1 MDLAHYG
8 VKRKSGRY
16 PWGSG
21 KDPHQHSGDL
31 LSTIKDLK
39 AKGLS
44 ETEIAKG
51 LGMTTTQ
58 LRAQKSIAKNEK
70 RKADVAMVAR
80 LKEKGMSNTAI
91 GRRMGINESS
101 VRALLDPTLKER
113 AGSTEALA
121 KELKKQVGKDGL
133 LDVGLGVE
141 VNMGVTSTKMKTA
154 TAMLEAEGYHVHK
167 VKVTQQT
174 TGKQTEM
181 KVLVPPGMDYK
192 TVLAKRGEIKAP
204 GVNVEDRG
212 RTVYGIEKPAPVSSK
227 RLKVRYGPE
236 GGTDMDGVIEL
247 RRNVKDLSLG
257 GSNYA
262 QVRISVDGTHYLKGM
277 AMYSDDLPKGYDI
290 RFNTNKKPTG
300 NKLDA
305 LKPMKDDPANPFGA
319 VIRKQMHYT
328 DSNGRKKL
336 SSINIVNDE
345 GTWGD
350 WSKTLSSQ
358 FLSKQPVSLAKQQLK
373 AARDKRKAELE
384 EIMSLT
390 NPAVKKKLL
399 QSFADSV
406 DSDAVDLK
414 AASLPRQASQVIL
427 PVPKMKPTEVY
438 APNFKHGEKVVLVRH
453 PHGGRFEIPE
463 LTVNNKNPH
472 ARKSIGTKVKD
483 AIGIHPKVAERL
495 SGADF
500 DGDSVLV
507 IPNNSGK
514 VKTAPALKGLKDFDP
529 KVMYPKY
536 EGMTPMTKKR
546 TQLEMGKISNLI
558 TDMTIAGA
566 NQSEIAR
573 AVRHSM
579 VVIDAEKHK
588 LNYKQSEIDN
598 GIDALKKKYQGS
610 STGGAAS
617 LISRAGSTAYLP
629 ERKPRS
635 ASKGGPI
642 DKKTGRKVWEETGRT
657 FNKPIFDKND
667 PEKIVGWKTE
677 RSITKSSKLA
687 ETNDAFS
694 LVSKNGSTIE
704 TVYANHSN
712 ELKAMANEARKAT
725 LAIPSV
731 RKNPQ
736 AAKTYAPEVKSLK
749 AKVNEALRNKPRER
763 QAQVLADAV
772 VRAKKQADP
781 TLAKDK
787 ERMSKV
793 RRQALAEA
801 RSRTGAGKKPFSITP
816 EEWRAIQEGAISQA
830 ALNKVLELADES
842 VVRELATPRSQPKV
856 SSSMVS
862 RAKAMSSRGKT
873 AAEIAEALG
882 ISTTS
887 VHRALEEG

>member
-70 RKADVAMVAR
+70 RKADAAMVAR

-121 KELKKQVGKDGL
+121 KELKKSVGKDGL
-133 LDVGLGVE
+133 VDVGLGVE
-141 VNMGVTSTKMKTA
+141 TNLGVTGTKLKTA

-192 TVLAKRGEIKAP
+192 TVLARRGEIKAP

-212 RTVYGIEKPAPVSSK
+212 RTVYGIEKPTAISSK

-247 RRNVKDLSLG
+247 RRGVKDLSLG

-262 QVRISVDGTHYLKGM
+262 QVRISIDGTHFLKGM
-277 AMYSDDLPKGYDI
+277 AMYSDDIPKGYDI
-290 RFNTNKKPTG
+290 RFNTNKKKTD

-319 VIRKQMHYT
+319 VIRKQMHYE
-328 DSNGRKKL
+328 SGGKKKL
-336 SSINIVNDE
+336 SGINIVNDE

-358 FLSKQPVSLAKQQLK
+358 FLSKQPVSLAKQQLQK
-373 AARDKRKAELE
+373 VRDKRKAEFE
-384 EIMSLT
+384 EIMALT

-399 QSFADSV
+399 QSFADSC

-463 LTVNNKNPH
+463 LTVNNKDPH
-472 ARKSIGTKVKD
+472 ARRSIGSKVKD

-500 DGDSVLV
+500 DGDSVLC

-514 VKTAPALKGLKDFDP
+514 VKTSPSLKGLKDFDP
-529 KVMYPKY
+529 KAMYPKY
-536 EGMTPMTKKR
+536 KGMTLMSKER

-566 NQSEIAR
+566 TQSEIAR

-579 VVIDAEKHK
+579 VVIDAHKHE

-598 GIDALKKKYQGS
+598 GIGALKKKYQGGT
-610 STGGAAS
+610 TGGAAS

-629 ERKPRS
+629 ERKARS

-657 FNKPIFDKND
+657 YKKPIFDKND
-667 PEKIVGWKTE
+667 PTKVVEWKTE

-687 ETNDAFS
+687 ETHDAFS

-712 ELKAMANEARKAT
+712 SLKAMANEARKAT
-725 LAIPSV
+725 LKIPSV

-736 AAKTYAPEVKSLK
+736 AAKAYAPEVKSLK
-749 AKVNEALRNKPRER
+749 AKINEGLRNKPRER

-781 TLAKDK
+781 SLAKDK

-801 RSRTGAGKKPFSITP
+801 RARTGAGKKPFLLTP
-816 EEWRAIQEGAISQA
+816 KEWRAIQEGAISQA
-830 ALNKVLELADES
+830 MLNKVLEMADETN
-842 VVRELATPRSQPKV
+842 VRELATPRSTPKI
-856 SSSMVS
+856 SSSMIS

>member
-70 RKADVAMVAR
+70 RKADAAMVAR

-121 KELKKQVGKDGL
+121 KELKKSVGKDGL
-133 LDVGLGVE
+133 VDVGLGVE
-141 VNMGVTSTKMKTA
+141 TNLGVTGTKLKTA

-192 TVLAKRGEIKAP
+192 TVLARRGEIKAP

-212 RTVYGIEKPAPVSSK
+212 RTVYGIEKPTAISSK

-247 RRNVKDLSLG
+247 RRGVKDLSLG

-262 QVRISVDGTHYLKGM
+262 QVRISIDGTHFLKGM
-277 AMYSDDLPKGYDI
+277 AMYSDDIPKGYDI
-290 RFNTNKKPTG
+290 RFNTNKKKTD

-319 VIRKQMHYT
+319 VIRKQMHYE
-328 DSNGRKKL
+328 SGGKKKL
-336 SSINIVNDE
+336 SGINIVNDE

-358 FLSKQPVSLAKQQLK
+358 FLSKQPVSLAKQQLQK
-373 AARDKRKAELE
+373 VRDKRKAEFE
-384 EIMSLT
+384 EIMALT

-399 QSFADSV
+399 QSFADSC

-463 LTVNNKNPH
+463 LTVNNKDPH
-472 ARKSIGTKVKD
+472 ARRSIGSKVKD

-500 DGDSVLV
+500 DGDSVLC

-514 VKTAPALKGLKDFDP
+514 VKTSPALKGLKDFDP
-529 KVMYPKY
+529 KASYPKY
-536 EGMTPMTKKR
+536 KGMIPMSKER

-566 NQSEIAR
+566 TQSEIAR

-579 VVIDAEKHK
+579 VVIDAHKHE

-598 GIDALKKKYQGS
+598 GIGALKKKYQGGT
-610 STGGAAS
+610 TGGAAS

-629 ERKPRS
+629 ERKARS

-657 FNKPIFDKND
+657 YKKPVFDKND
-667 PEKIVGWKTE
+667 PTKVVEWKTE

-687 ETNDAFS
+687 ETHDAFS

-712 ELKAMANEARKAT
+712 SLKAMANEARKAT
-725 LAIPSV
+725 LKIPSV

-736 AAKTYAPEVKSLK
+736 AAKTYAHEVKALK
-749 AKVNEALRNKPRER
+749 AKINEGLRNKPRER

-781 TLAKDK
+781 SLAKDK

-801 RSRTGAGKKPFSITP
+801 RARTGAGKKPFLITP
-816 EEWRAIQEGAISQA
+816 KEWRAIQEGAISQA
-830 ALNKVLELADES
+830 MLNKVLEMADETN
-842 VVRELATPRSQPKV
+842 VRELATPRSTPKI
-856 SSSMVS
+856 SSSMIS

>member
-8 VKRKSGRY
+8 VKRRSGRY

-21 KDPHQHSGDL
+21 QDPHQHSGDL

-167 VKVTQQT
+167 VKVQQQT
-174 TGKQTEM
+174 TGKFTEM

-204 GVNVEDRG
+204 GVNIEDRG
-212 RTVYGIEKPAPVSSK
+212 RTVYGIEKPTAVSSK
-227 RLKVRYGPE
+227 RLKVRYGNE

-262 QVRISVDGTHYLKGM
+262 QVRISIDGTHFLKGM

-319 VIRKQMHYT
+319 VIRRQMHYE
-328 DSNGRKKL
+328 SNGKKKL
-336 SSINIVNDE
+336 SAINIVNDE

-373 AARDKRKAELE
+373 AARDKRKAEFE
-384 EIMSLT
+384 EIMALT
-390 NPAVKKKLL
+390 NPSVKKKLL

-414 AASLPRQASQVIL
+414 AAALPRQASQVIL

-472 ARKSIGTKVKD
+472 ARKTIGTKVKD

-500 DGDSVLV
+500 DGDSVLC

-514 VKTAPALKGLKDFDP
+514 VKTSPALKGLNGFDP
-529 KVMYPKY
+529 KAMYPEY
-536 EGMTPMTKKR
+536 PGMKLMTSKQ
-546 TQLEMGKISNLI
+546 TQLKMGEVSNLI
-558 TDMTIAGA
+558 TDMTIKGA
-566 NQSEIAR
+566 TQSEIAR

-579 VVIDAEKHK
+579 VVIDAEKHH

-598 GIDALKKKYQGS
+598 GIAALKKKYQGRANAGA
-610 STGGAAS
+610 ST
-617 LISRAGSTAYLP
+617 LISRASSKVYVP
-629 ERKPRS
+629 DRKPRS
-635 ASKGGPI
+635 ASKGGGI
-642 DKKTGRKVWEETGRT
+642 DKKTGRKVWEETGKT
-657 FNKPIFDKND
+657 YKKPVFGEDG
-667 PEKIVGWKTE
+667 ETIVGWKTE
-677 RSITKSSKLA
+677 KSILKSKKLA

-694 LVSKNGSTIE
+694 LVSKDGSTIE
-704 TVYANHSN
+704 TVYANHAN

-725 LAIPSV
+725 LSIPSV

-772 VRAKKQADP
+772 IRAKKQADP
-781 TLAKDK
+781 TLATDK
-787 ERMSKV
+787 ERLQKA

-801 RSRTGAGKKPFSITP
+801 RSRTGAGKKPFAITP
-816 EEWRAIQEGAISQA
+816 REWRAIQEGAVSQA

-842 VVRELATPRSQPKV
+842 VVRELATPRAQPKI

>member
-70 RKADVAMVAR
+70 RKADAAMVAR

-121 KELKKQVGKDGL
+121 KELKKSVGKDGL
-133 LDVGLGVE
+133 VDVGLGVE
-141 VNMGVTSTKMKTA
+141 TNLGVTGTKLKTA

-192 TVLAKRGEIKAP
+192 TVLARRGEIKAP

-212 RTVYGIEKPAPVSSK
+212 RTVYGIEKPTAISSK

-247 RRNVKDLSLG
+247 RRGVKDLSLG

-262 QVRISVDGTHYLKGM
+262 QVRISIDGTHFLKGM
-277 AMYSDDLPKGYDI
+277 AMYSDDIPKGYDI
-290 RFNTNKKPTG
+290 RFNTNKKKTD

-319 VIRKQMHYT
+319 VIRKQMHYE
-328 DSNGRKKL
+328 SGGKKKL
-336 SSINIVNDE
+336 SGINIVNDE

-358 FLSKQPVSLAKQQLK
+358 FLSKQPVSLAKQQLQK
-373 AARDKRKAELE
+373 VRDKRKAEFE
-384 EIMSLT
+384 EIMALT

-399 QSFADSV
+399 QSFADSC

-463 LTVNNKNPH
+463 LTVNNKDPH
-472 ARKSIGTKVKD
+472 ARRSIGSKVKD

-500 DGDSVLV
+500 DGDSVLC

-514 VKTAPALKGLKDFDP
+514 VKTSPALKGLKDFDP
-529 KVMYPKY
+529 KASYPKY
-536 EGMTPMTKKR
+536 KGMTPMSKER

-566 NQSEIAR
+566 TQSEIAR

-579 VVIDAEKHK
+579 VVIDAHKHE

-598 GIDALKKKYQGS
+598 GIGALKKKYQGGT
-610 STGGAAS
+610 TGGAAS

-629 ERKPRS
+629 ERKARS

-657 FNKPIFDKND
+657 YKKPVFDKND
-667 PEKIVGWKTE
+667 PTKVVEWKTE

-687 ETNDAFS
+687 EAHDAFS

-712 ELKAMANEARKAT
+712 SLKAMANEARKAT
-725 LAIPSV
+725 LKIPSV

-736 AAKTYAPEVKSLK
+736 AAKAYAPEVKSLK
-749 AKVNEALRNKPRER
+749 AKINEGLRNKPRER

-781 TLAKDK
+781 SLAKDK

-801 RSRTGAGKKPFSITP
+801 RARTGAGKKPFLLTP
-816 EEWRAIQEGAISQA
+816 KEWRAIQEGAVSQA
-830 ALNKVLELADES
+830 MLNKVLEMADETN
-842 VVRELATPRSQPKV
+842 VRELATPRTTPKI
-856 SSSMVS
+856 SSSMIS

>member
-167 VKVTQQT
+167 VKVQQQT
-174 TGKQTEM
+174 TGKFTEM

-204 GVNVEDRG
+204 GVNIEDRG
-212 RTVYGIEKPAPVSSK
+212 RTVYGIEKPAAVSSK

-236 GGTDMDGVIEL
+236 GGSDMDGVIEL

-262 QVRISVDGTHYLKGM
+262 QVRISIDGTHFLKGM

-319 VIRKQMHYT
+319 VIRRQMHYEV
-328 DSNGRKKL
+328 NGKKKL
-336 SSINIVNDE
+336 SAINIVNDE

-373 AARDKRKAELE
+373 AARDKRKAEFE
-384 EIMSLT
+384 EIMALT
-390 NPAVKKKLL
+390 NPSVKKKLL

-427 PVPKMKPTEVY
+427 PVPQMKTTEVY

-472 ARKSIGTKVKD
+472 ARKTIGTKVKD

-514 VKTAPALKGLKDFDP
+514 VKTSPALKGLNGFDP
-529 KVMYPKY
+529 KVMYPEY
-536 EGMTPMTKKR
+536 PGMKRMTSKQ
-546 TQLEMGKISNLI
+546 TQLKMGEVSNLI
-558 TDMTIAGA
+558 TDMTIKGA
-566 NQSEIAR
+566 TQSEIAR

-579 VVIDAEKHK
+579 VVIDAEKHH

-598 GIDALKKKYQGS
+598 GIAALKKKYQGRANA
-610 STGGAAS
+610 GAAT
-617 LISRAGSTAYLP
+617 LISRASSKVYVP
-629 ERKPRS
+629 DRKPRS
-635 ASKGGPI
+635 ASKGGGI
-642 DKKTGRKVWEETGRT
+642 DKKTGRKVWEETGKT
-657 FNKPIFDKND
+657 YNKPVFGEDG
-667 PEKIVGWKTE
+667 ETIVGWKTE
-677 RSITKSSKLA
+677 KSILKSKKLA

-694 LVSKNGSTIE
+694 LVSKDGSTIE
-704 TVYANHSN
+704 TVYANHAN

-725 LAIPSV
+725 LTIPSV

-787 ERMSKV
+787 ERIKKV

-816 EEWRAIQEGAISQA
+816 QEWRAIQEGAISQA

-842 VVRELATPRSQPKV
+842 VVRELATPRAQPKI

-873 AAEIAEALG
+873 AAEIAEVLG

>member
-21 KDPHQHSGDL
+21 KDPHQHSGDF
-31 LSTIKDLK
+31 LSTVKELK
-39 AKGLS
+39 AKGLT

-51 LGMTTTQ
+51 FGMTTTQ

-70 RKADVAMVAR
+70 RKADAAMVLR

-121 KELKKQVGKDGL
+121 KVLKKEVGKDGL
-133 LDVGLGVE
+133 VDVGLGVE
-141 VNMGVTSTKMKTA
+141 TNLGVTGTKLKTA

-174 TGKQTEM
+174 TGNQTEM

-212 RTVYGIEKPAPVSSK
+212 RTVYGIEKPTAVSSK
-227 RLKVRYGPE
+227 RLKVRYGPD
-236 GGTDMDGVIEL
+236 GGADMDGVIEI
-247 RRNVKDLSLG
+247 RRGVKDLSLG

-262 QVRISVDGTHYLKGM
+262 QVRISVDGTHFLKGM
-277 AMYSDDLPKGYDI
+277 AMYSDDIPKGYDI
-290 RFNTNKKPTG
+290 RFNTNKKDSG
-300 NKLDA
+300 KKLDA
-305 LKPMKDDPANPFGA
+305 LKSMKNDPANPFGA
-319 VIRKQMHYT
+319 VIRKQLHYEQ
-328 DSNGRKKL
+328 GGKKKL
-336 SSINIVNDE
+336 SAINIVNDE

-358 FLSKQPVSLAKQQLK
+358 FLSKQPVSLAKQQLQK
-373 AARDKRKAELE
+373 ARDKRQAEFD
-384 EIMSLT
+384 EIMALT

-399 QSFADSV
+399 QSFADSC

-427 PVPKMKPTEVY
+427 PVPKMKTTEVY
-438 APNFKHGEKVVLVRH
+438 APNFKHGERVVLVRH

-463 LTVNNKNPH
+463 LVVNNKNQA
-472 ARKSIGTKVKD
+472 ARRSIGTKVKD
-483 AIGIHPKVAERL
+483 AIGIHPKVAEKL

-514 VKTAPALKGLKDFDP
+514 VKTAHTLKQLKDFDP
-529 KVMYPKY
+529 KQMYPGYK
-536 EGMTPMTKKR
+536 GMPEMSDKTK
-546 TQLEMGKISNLI
+546 QLKMGEVSNLI
-558 TDMTIAGA
+558 TDMTIKGA
-566 NQSEIAR
+566 NQAEIAR

-579 VVIDAEKHK
+579 VVIDAQKHK
-588 LNYKQSEIDN
+588 LNYKQSEVDN
-598 GIDALKKKYQGS
+598 GIPALKKKYQGKS
-610 STGGAAS
+610 NGGAS
-617 LISRAGSTAYLP
+617 TLISRAGSTAYLP
-629 ERKPRS
+629 ERKARS

-642 DKKTGRKVWEETGRT
+642 DPKTGRKMWETTGRT
-657 FNKPIFDKND
+657 YRKPIFDKDD
-667 PEKIVGWKTE
+667 PDKVVGFKTE
-677 RSITKSSKLA
+677 ASVTKSKKLA
-687 ETNDAFS
+687 ETHDAFS
-694 LVSKNGSTIE
+694 LVSKDGSTIE

-712 ELKAMANEARKAT
+712 ALKAMANNARKAT
-725 LAIPSV
+725 LKIPSV

-736 AAKTYAPEVKSLK
+736 ASKTYAPEVASLK
-749 AKVNEALRNKPRER
+749 AKINEGLRNKPRER

-801 RSRTGAGKKPFSITP
+801 RSRTGAGKKPFMVTP
-816 EEWRAIQEGAISQA
+816 KEWRAIQEGAVSQA
-830 ALNKVLELADES
+830 TLSKVLEMADES
-842 VVRELATPRSQPKV
+842 NIKELATPRTTPKLSGSV
-856 SSSMVS
+856 VS
-862 RAKAMSSRGKT
+862 RAKTMSSMGRT

>member
-39 AKGLS
+39 AKGLT

-70 RKADVAMVAR
+70 RKADAAMVAR

-121 KELKKQVGKDGL
+121 KELKKSVGKDGL
-133 LDVGLGVE
+133 VDVGLGVE
-141 VNMGVTSTKMKTA
+141 TNLGVTGTKLKTA

-192 TVLAKRGEIKAP
+192 TVLARRGEIQAP

-212 RTVYGIEKPAPVSSK
+212 RTVYGIEKPTAISSK

-247 RRNVKDLSLG
+247 RRGVKDLSLG

-262 QVRISVDGTHYLKGM
+262 QVRISIDGTHFLKGM
-277 AMYSDDLPKGYDI
+277 AMYSDDIPKGYDI
-290 RFNTNKKPTG
+290 RFNTNKKKTD

-319 VIRKQMHYT
+319 VIRKQMHYE
-328 DSNGRKKL
+328 SGGKKKL
-336 SSINIVNDE
+336 SGINIVNDE

-358 FLSKQPVSLAKQQLK
+358 FLSKQPVSLAKQQLQK
-373 AARDKRKAELE
+373 VRDKRKAEFE
-384 EIMSLT
+384 EIMALT

-399 QSFADSV
+399 QSFADSC

-463 LTVNNKNPH
+463 LTVNNKDPH
-472 ARKSIGTKVKD
+472 ARRSIGSKVKD

-500 DGDSVLV
+500 DGDSVLC

-514 VKTAPALKGLKDFDP
+514 VKTSPALKGLKDFDP
-529 KVMYPKY
+529 KAMYPKY
-536 EGMTPMTKKR
+536 KGMTPMSKER

-566 NQSEIAR
+566 TQSEIAR

-579 VVIDAEKHK
+579 VVIDAHKHE

-598 GIDALKKKYQGS
+598 GIGALKKKYQGGT
-610 STGGAAS
+610 TGGAAS

-629 ERKPRS
+629 ERKARS

-657 FNKPIFDKND
+657 YKKPVFDKND
-667 PEKIVGWKTE
+667 PTKVVEWKTE

-687 ETNDAFS
+687 EAHDAFS
-694 LVSKNGSTIE
+694 LVSKNGSAIE

-712 ELKAMANEARKAT
+712 SLKAMANEARKAT
-725 LAIPSV
+725 LKIPSV

-736 AAKTYAPEVKSLK
+736 AAKAYAPEVKSLK
-749 AKVNEALRNKPRER
+749 AKINEGLRNKPRER

-781 TLAKDK
+781 SLAKDK

-801 RSRTGAGKKPFSITP
+801 RARTGAGKKPFLLTP
-816 EEWRAIQEGAISQA
+816 KEWRAIQEGGVSQA
-830 ALNKVLELADES
+830 MLNKVLEMADETN
-842 VVRELATPRSQPKV
+842 VRELATPRSTPKI
-856 SSSMVS
+856 SSSMIS

>member
-113 AGSTEALA
+113 AGSTEVLA

-167 VKVTQQT
+167 VKVQQQT
-174 TGKQTEM
+174 TGKFTEM

-204 GVNVEDRG
+204 GVNIEDRG
-212 RTVYGIEKPAPVSSK
+212 RTVYGIEKPTAVSSK

-236 GGTDMDGVIEL
+236 GGSDMDGVIEL

-262 QVRISVDGTHYLKGM
+262 QVRISIDGTHFLKGM

-319 VIRKQMHYT
+319 VIRRQMHYE
-328 DSNGRKKL
+328 SNGKKKL
-336 SSINIVNDE
+336 SAINIVNDE

-373 AARDKRKAELE
+373 AARDKRKAEFE
-384 EIMSLT
+384 EIMALT
-390 NPAVKKKLL
+390 NPSVKKKLL

-414 AASLPRQASQVIL
+414 AAALPRQASQVIL

-472 ARKSIGTKVKD
+472 ARKTIGTKVKD

-500 DGDSVLV
+500 DGDSVLC

-514 VKTAPALKGLKDFDP
+514 VKTSPALKGLNGFDP
-529 KVMYPKY
+529 KAMYPEY
-536 EGMTPMTKKR
+536 PGMKRMTSKQ
-546 TQLEMGKISNLI
+546 TQLKMGEVSNLI
-558 TDMTIAGA
+558 TDMTIKGA
-566 NQSEIAR
+566 TQSEIAR

-579 VVIDAEKHK
+579 VVIDAEKHH

-598 GIDALKKKYQGS
+598 GITALKKKYQGRANA
-610 STGGAAS
+610 GAAT
-617 LISRAGSTAYLP
+617 LISRASSKVYVP
-629 ERKPRS
+629 DRKPRS
-635 ASKGGPI
+635 ASKGGGI
-642 DKKTGRKVWEETGRT
+642 DKKTGRKVWEETGKT
-657 FNKPIFDKND
+657 YKKPVFGEDG
-667 PEKIVGWKTE
+667 ETIVGWKTE
-677 RSITKSSKLA
+677 KSILKSKKLA

-694 LVSKNGSTIE
+694 LVSKDGSTIE

-725 LAIPSV
+725 LTIPSV

-787 ERMSKV
+787 ERLKKV

-801 RSRTGAGKKPFSITP
+801 RSRTGAGKKPFAITP
-816 EEWRAIQEGAISQA
+816 REWQAIQEGAVSQA

>member
-8 VKRKSGRY
+8 VKRRSGRY

-21 KDPHQHSGDL
+21 QDPHQHSGDL

-121 KELKKQVGKDGL
+121 KQLKKEVGKDGL

-167 VKVTQQT
+167 VKVQQQT
-174 TGKQTEM
+174 TGKFTEM

-204 GVNVEDRG
+204 GVNIEDRG
-212 RTVYGIEKPAPVSSK
+212 RTVYGIEKPTAVSSK
-227 RLKVRYGPE
+227 RLKVRYGNE

-262 QVRISVDGTHYLKGM
+262 QVRISIDGTHFLKGM

-319 VIRKQMHYT
+319 VIRRQMHYE
-328 DSNGRKKL
+328 SNGKKKL
-336 SSINIVNDE
+336 SAINIVNDE

-373 AARDKRKAELE
+373 AARDKRKAEFE
-384 EIMSLT
+384 EIMALT
-390 NPAVKKKLL
+390 NPSVKKKLL

-414 AASLPRQASQVIL
+414 AAALPRQASQVIL

-472 ARKSIGTKVKD
+472 ARKTIGTKVKD

-500 DGDSVLV
+500 DGDSVLC

-514 VKTAPALKGLKDFDP
+514 VKTSPALKGLNGFDP
-529 KVMYPKY
+529 KAMYPEY
-536 EGMTPMTKKR
+536 PGMKLMTSKQ
-546 TQLEMGKISNLI
+546 TQLKMGEVSNLI
-558 TDMTIAGA
+558 TDMTIKGA
-566 NQSEIAR
+566 TQSEIAR

-579 VVIDAEKHK
+579 VVIDAEKHH

-598 GIDALKKKYQGS
+598 GIAALKKKYQGRANAGA
-610 STGGAAS
+610 ST
-617 LISRAGSTAYLP
+617 LISRASSKVYVP
-629 ERKPRS
+629 DRKPRS
-635 ASKGGPI
+635 ASKGGGI
-642 DKKTGRKVWEETGRT
+642 DKKTGRKVWEETGKT
-657 FNKPIFDKND
+657 YKKPVFGEDG
-667 PEKIVGWKTE
+667 ETIVGWKTE
-677 RSITKSSKLA
+677 KSILKSKKLA

-694 LVSKNGSTIE
+694 LVSKDGSTIE
-704 TVYANHSN
+704 TVYANHAN

-725 LAIPSV
+725 LSIPSV

-787 ERMSKV
+787 ERLKKV

-816 EEWRAIQEGAISQA
+816 QEWRAIQEGAVSQA
-830 ALNKVLELADES
+830 ALNKILELADES

>member
-44 ETEIAKG
+44 EAEIAKG

-70 RKADVAMVAR
+70 RKADAAMVAR

-121 KELKKQVGKDGL
+121 KELKKSVGKDGL
-133 LDVGLGVE
+133 VDVGLGVE
-141 VNMGVTSTKMKTA
+141 TNLGVTGTKLKTA

-192 TVLAKRGEIKAP
+192 TVLARRGEIKAP

-212 RTVYGIEKPAPVSSK
+212 RTVYGIEKPTAISSK

-247 RRNVKDLSLG
+247 RRGVKDLSLG

-262 QVRISVDGTHYLKGM
+262 QVRISIDGTHFLKGM
-277 AMYSDDLPKGYDI
+277 AMYSDDIPKGYDI
-290 RFNTNKKPTG
+290 RFNTNKKKTD

-319 VIRKQMHYT
+319 VIRKQMHYE
-328 DSNGRKKL
+328 SGGKNKL
-336 SSINIVNDE
+336 SGINIVNDE

-358 FLSKQPVSLAKQQLK
+358 FLSKQPVSLAKQQLQK
-373 AARDKRKAELE
+373 VRDKRKAEFE
-384 EIMSLT
+384 EIMALT

-399 QSFADSV
+399 QSFADSC

-463 LTVNNKNPH
+463 LTVNNKDPH
-472 ARKSIGTKVKD
+472 ARRSIGSKVKD

-500 DGDSVLV
+500 DGDSVLC

-514 VKTAPALKGLKDFDP
+514 VKTSPALKGLKDFDP
-529 KVMYPKY
+529 KARYPKY
-536 EGMTPMTKKR
+536 KGMTPMSKER

-566 NQSEIAR
+566 TQSEIAR

-579 VVIDAEKHK
+579 VVIDAHKHE

-598 GIDALKKKYQGS
+598 GIGALKKKYQGGT
-610 STGGAAS
+610 TGGAAS
-617 LISRAGSTAYLP
+617 LISRAGSTVYLP
-629 ERKPRS
+629 ERKARS

-657 FNKPIFDKND
+657 YKKPIFDKND
-667 PEKIVGWKTE
+667 PTKVVEWKTE

-687 ETNDAFS
+687 EAHDAFS

-712 ELKAMANEARKAT
+712 SLKAMANEARKAT
-725 LAIPSV
+725 LKIPSV

-736 AAKTYAPEVKSLK
+736 AAKAYAPEVKSLK
-749 AKVNEALRNKPRER
+749 AKINEGLRNKPRER

-781 TLAKDK
+781 SLAKDK

-801 RSRTGAGKKPFSITP
+801 RARTGAGKKPFLLTTK
-816 EEWRAIQEGAISQA
+816 EWRAIQEGAVSQA
-830 ALNKVLELADES
+830 MLNKVLEMADETN
-842 VVRELATPRSQPKV
+842 VRELATPRSTPKI
-856 SSSMVS
+856 SSSMIS

>member
-70 RKADVAMVAR
+70 RKADAAMVAR

-121 KELKKQVGKDGL
+121 KELKKSVGKDGL
-133 LDVGLGVE
+133 VDVGLGVE
-141 VNMGVTSTKMKTA
+141 TNLGVTGTKLKTA

-192 TVLAKRGEIKAP
+192 TVLARRGEIKAP

-212 RTVYGIEKPAPVSSK
+212 RTVYGIEKPTAISSK

-247 RRNVKDLSLG
+247 RRGVKDLSLG

-262 QVRISVDGTHYLKGM
+262 QVRISIDGTHFLKGM
-277 AMYSDDLPKGYDI
+277 AMYSDDIPKGYDI
-290 RFNTNKKPTG
+290 RFNTNKKKTD

-319 VIRKQMHYT
+319 VIRKQMHYE
-328 DSNGRKKL
+328 SGGKKKL
-336 SSINIVNDE
+336 SGINIVNDE

-358 FLSKQPVSLAKQQLK
+358 FLSKQPVSLAKQQLQK
-373 AARDKRKAELE
+373 VRDKRKAEFE
-384 EIMSLT
+384 EIMALT

-399 QSFADSV
+399 QSFADSC

-463 LTVNNKNPH
+463 LTVNNKDPH
-472 ARKSIGTKVKD
+472 ARRSIGSKVKD

-500 DGDSVLV
+500 DGDSVLC

-514 VKTAPALKGLKDFDP
+514 VKTSPALKGLKDFDP
-529 KVMYPKY
+529 KASYPKY
-536 EGMTPMTKKR
+536 KGMTPMSKER

-566 NQSEIAR
+566 TQSEIAR

-579 VVIDAEKHK
+579 VVIDAHKHE

-598 GIDALKKKYQGS
+598 GIGALKKKYQGGT
-610 STGGAAS
+610 TGGAAS

-629 ERKPRS
+629 ERKARS
-635 ASKGGPI
+635 ASKGGAI

-657 FNKPIFDKND
+657 YKKPVFDKND
-667 PEKIVGWKTE
+667 PTKVVEWKTE

-687 ETNDAFS
+687 ETHDAFS

-712 ELKAMANEARKAT
+712 SLKAMANEARKAT
-725 LAIPSV
+725 LKIPSV

-736 AAKTYAPEVKSLK
+736 AAKAYAPEVKSLK
-749 AKVNEALRNKPRER
+749 AKINEGLRNKPRER

-781 TLAKDK
+781 SLTKDK

-801 RSRTGAGKKPFSITP
+801 RARTGAGKKPFLLTP
-816 EEWRAIQEGAISQA
+816 KEWRAIQEGAVSQA
-830 ALNKVLELADES
+830 MLNKVLEMADETN
-842 VVRELATPRSQPKV
+842 VRELATPRTTPKI
-856 SSSMVS
+856 SSSMIS

>member
-8 VKRKSGRY
+8 VKRRSGRY

-21 KDPHQHSGDL
+21 QDPHQHSGDL

-167 VKVTQQT
+167 VKVQQQT
-174 TGKQTEM
+174 TGKFTEM

-204 GVNVEDRG
+204 GVNIEDRG
-212 RTVYGIEKPAPVSSK
+212 RTVYGIEKPTAVSSK
-227 RLKVRYGPE
+227 RLKVRYGNE

-262 QVRISVDGTHYLKGM
+262 QVRISIDGTHFLKGM

-319 VIRKQMHYT
+319 VIRRQMHYE
-328 DSNGRKKL
+328 SNGKKKL
-336 SSINIVNDE
+336 SAINIVNDE

-373 AARDKRKAELE
+373 AARDKRKAEFE
-384 EIMSLT
+384 EIMALT
-390 NPAVKKKLL
+390 NPSVKKKLL

-414 AASLPRQASQVIL
+414 AAALPRQASQVIL

-472 ARKSIGTKVKD
+472 ARKTIGTKVKD

-500 DGDSVLV
+500 DGDSVLC

-514 VKTAPALKGLKDFDP
+514 VKTSPALKGLNGFDP
-529 KVMYPKY
+529 KAMYPEY
-536 EGMTPMTKKR
+536 PGMKLMTSKQ
-546 TQLEMGKISNLI
+546 TQLKMGEVSNLI
-558 TDMTIAGA
+558 TDMTIKGA
-566 NQSEIAR
+566 TQSEIAR

-579 VVIDAEKHK
+579 VVIDAEKHH

-598 GIDALKKKYQGS
+598 GIAALKKKYQGRANAGA
-610 STGGAAS
+610 ST
-617 LISRAGSTAYLP
+617 LISRASSKVYVP
-629 ERKPRS
+629 DRKPRS
-635 ASKGGPI
+635 ASKGGGI
-642 DKKTGRKVWEETGRT
+642 DKKTGRKVWEETGKT
-657 FNKPIFDKND
+657 YKKPVFGEDG
-667 PEKIVGWKTE
+667 ETIVGWKTE
-677 RSITKSSKLA
+677 KSILKSKKLA

-694 LVSKNGSTIE
+694 LVSKDGSTIE
-704 TVYANHSN
+704 TVYANHAN

-725 LAIPSV
+725 LSIPSV

-787 ERMSKV
+787 ERLKKV

-816 EEWRAIQEGAISQA
+816 QEWRAIQEGAVSQA

-842 VVRELATPRSQPKV
+842 VVRELATPRAQPKI

>member
-58 LRAQKSIAKNEK
+58 LRAQRSIAKNEK

-167 VKVTQQT
+167 VKVQQQT
-174 TGKQTEM
+174 TGKFTEM

-204 GVNVEDRG
+204 GVNIEDRG
-212 RTVYGIEKPAPVSSK
+212 RTVYGIEKPTAVSSK

-236 GGTDMDGVIEL
+236 GGSDMDGVIEL

-262 QVRISVDGTHYLKGM
+262 QVRISVDGTHFLKGM

-319 VIRKQMHYT
+319 VIRRQMHYE
-328 DSNGRKKL
+328 SNGKKKL
-336 SSINIVNDE
+336 SAINIVNDE

-373 AARDKRKAELE
+373 AVRDKRKAEFE
-384 EIMSLT
+384 EIMALT
-390 NPAVKKKLL
+390 NPSVKKKLL
-399 QSFADSV
+399 QSFSDSV

-427 PVPKMKPTEVY
+427 PVPKMKTTEVY

-472 ARKSIGTKVKD
+472 ARKTIGTKVKD

-514 VKTAPALKGLKDFDP
+514 VKTSPALKGLKNFDP
-529 KVMYPKY
+529 KAMYPVY
-536 EGMTPMTKKR
+536 PGMKPMTSKQ
-546 TQLEMGKISNLI
+546 TQLKMGEVSNLI
-558 TDMTIAGA
+558 TDMTIKGA
-566 NQSEIAR
+566 TQSEIAR

-598 GIDALKKKYQGS
+598 GIAALKKKYQGRANAGA
-610 STGGAAS
+610 ST
-617 LISRAGSTAYLP
+617 LISRASSKVYVP
-629 ERKPRS
+629 DRKPRS
-635 ASKGGPI
+635 ASKGGGI
-642 DKKTGRKVWEETGRT
+642 DKKTGRKVWEETGKT
-657 FNKPIFDKND
+657 YNKPVFGEDG
-667 PEKIVGWKTE
+667 ETIVGWKTE
-677 RSITKSSKLA
+677 KSILKSKKLA

-694 LVSKNGSTIE
+694 LVSKDGSTIE
-704 TVYANHSN
+704 TVYANHAN
-712 ELKAMANEARKAT
+712 ALKAMANEARKAT
-725 LAIPSV
+725 LSIPSV

-772 VRAKKQADP
+772 IRAKKQADP
-781 TLAKDK
+781 TLATDK
-787 ERMSKV
+787 ERLQKA

-801 RSRTGAGKKPFSITP
+801 RSRTGAGKKPFAITP
-816 EEWRAIQEGAISQA
+816 REWQAIQEGAVSQA

>member
-70 RKADVAMVAR
+70 RKADAAMVAR

-121 KELKKQVGKDGL
+121 KELKKSVGKDGL
-133 LDVGLGVE
+133 VDVGLGVE
-141 VNMGVTSTKMKTA
+141 TNLGVTGTKLKTA

-192 TVLAKRGEIKAP
+192 TVLARRGEIKAP

-212 RTVYGIEKPAPVSSK
+212 RTVYGIEKPTAISSK

-247 RRNVKDLSLG
+247 RRGVKDLSLG

-262 QVRISVDGTHYLKGM
+262 QVRISIDGTHFLKGM
-277 AMYSDDLPKGYDI
+277 AMYSDDIPKGYDI
-290 RFNTNKKPTG
+290 RFNTNKKKTD

-319 VIRKQMHYT
+319 VIRKQMHYE
-328 DSNGRKKL
+328 SGGKKKL
-336 SSINIVNDE
+336 SGINIVNDE

-358 FLSKQPVSLAKQQLK
+358 FLSKQPVSLAKQQLQK
-373 AARDKRKAELE
+373 VRDKRKAEFE
-384 EIMSLT
+384 EIMALT

-399 QSFADSV
+399 QSFADSC

-463 LTVNNKNPH
+463 LTVNNKDPN
-472 ARKSIGTKVKD
+472 ARRSIGSKVKD

-500 DGDSVLV
+500 DGDSVLC

-514 VKTAPALKGLKDFDP
+514 VKTSPALKGLKDFDP
-529 KVMYPKY
+529 KATYPKY
-536 EGMTPMTKKR
+536 KGMIPMSKER

-566 NQSEIAR
+566 TQSEIAR

-579 VVIDAEKHK
+579 VVIDANKHE

-598 GIDALKKKYQGS
+598 GIGALKKKYQGGT
-610 STGGAAS
+610 TGGAAS

-629 ERKPRS
+629 ERKARS

-657 FNKPIFDKND
+657 YKKPIFDKND
-667 PEKIVGWKTE
+667 PTKVVEWKTE

-687 ETNDAFS
+687 EAHDAFS

-712 ELKAMANEARKAT
+712 ALKAMANEARKAT
-725 LAIPSV
+725 LKIPSV

-736 AAKTYAPEVKSLK
+736 AAKAYAPEVKSLK
-749 AKVNEALRNKPRER
+749 AKINEGLRNKPRER

-781 TLAKDK
+781 SLAKDK

-801 RSRTGAGKKPFSITP
+801 RARTGAGKKPFLLTP
-816 EEWRAIQEGAISQA
+816 KEWRAIQEGAVSQA
-830 ALNKVLELADES
+830 MLNKVLEMADETN
-842 VVRELATPRSQPKV
+842 VRELATPRSTPKI
-856 SSSMVS
+856 SSSMIS

>member
-21 KDPHQHSGDL
+21 KDPRQHSGDL

-58 LRAQKSIAKNEK
+58 LRAQRSIAKNEK
-70 RKADVAMVAR
+70 RKADAAMVAR

-121 KELKKQVGKDGL
+121 KELKKSVGKDGL
-133 LDVGLGVE
+133 VDVGLGVE
-141 VNMGVTSTKMKTA
+141 TNLGVTGTKLKTA

-192 TVLAKRGEIKAP
+192 TVLARRGEIKAP

-212 RTVYGIEKPAPVSSK
+212 RTVYGIEKPTAISSK

-247 RRNVKDLSLG
+247 RRGVKDLSLG

-262 QVRISVDGTHYLKGM
+262 QVRISIDGTHFLKGM
-277 AMYSDDLPKGYDI
+277 AMYSDDIPKGYDI
-290 RFNTNKKPTG
+290 RFNTNKKKTD

-319 VIRKQMHYT
+319 VIRKQMHYE
-328 DSNGRKKL
+328 SGGKKKL
-336 SSINIVNDE
+336 SGINIVNDE

-358 FLSKQPVSLAKQQLK
+358 FLSKQPVSLAKQQLQK
-373 AARDKRKAELE
+373 VRDKRKAEFE
-384 EIMSLT
+384 EIMALT

-399 QSFADSV
+399 QSFADSC

-463 LTVNNKNPH
+463 LTVNNKDPH
-472 ARKSIGTKVKD
+472 ARRSIGSKVKD

-500 DGDSVLV
+500 DGDSVLC

-514 VKTAPALKGLKDFDP
+514 VKTSPALKGLKDFDP
-529 KVMYPKY
+529 KARYPKY
-536 EGMTPMTKKR
+536 KGMTPMSKER

-566 NQSEIAR
+566 TQSEIAR

-579 VVIDAEKHK
+579 VVIDAHKHE

-598 GIDALKKKYQGS
+598 GIGALKKKYQGGT
-610 STGGAAS
+610 TGGAAS

-629 ERKPRS
+629 ERKARS

-657 FNKPIFDKND
+657 YKKPIFDKND
-667 PEKIVGWKTE
+667 PTKVVEWKTE

-687 ETNDAFS
+687 ETHDAFS

-712 ELKAMANEARKAT
+712 SLKAMANEARKAT
-725 LAIPSV
+725 LKIPSV

-736 AAKTYAPEVKSLK
+736 AAKAYAPEVKSLK
-749 AKVNEALRNKPRER
+749 AKINEGLRNKPRER

-781 TLAKDK
+781 SLAKDK

-801 RSRTGAGKKPFSITP
+801 RARTGAGKKPFLLTP
-816 EEWRAIQEGAISQA
+816 KEWRAIQEGAVSQA
-830 ALNKVLELADES
+830 MLNKVLEMADETN
-842 VVRELATPRSQPKV
+842 VRELATPRSTPKI
-856 SSSMVS
+856 SSSMIS

>member
-8 VKRKSGRY
+8 VKRRSGRY

-21 KDPHQHSGDL
+21 QDPHQHSGDL

-167 VKVTQQT
+167 VKVQQQT
-174 TGKQTEM
+174 TGKFTEM

-204 GVNVEDRG
+204 GVNIEDRG
-212 RTVYGIEKPAPVSSK
+212 RTVYGIEKPTAVSSK
-227 RLKVRYGPE
+227 RLKVRYGNE

-262 QVRISVDGTHYLKGM
+262 QVRISIDGTHFLKGM

-319 VIRKQMHYT
+319 VIRRQMHYE
-328 DSNGRKKL
+328 SNGKKKL
-336 SSINIVNDE
+336 SAINIVNDE

-373 AARDKRKAELE
+373 AARDKRKAEFE
-384 EIMSLT
+384 EIMALT
-390 NPAVKKKLL
+390 NPSVKKKLL

-414 AASLPRQASQVIL
+414 AAALPRQASQVIL

-472 ARKSIGTKVKD
+472 ARKTIGTKVKD

-500 DGDSVLV
+500 DGDSVLC

-514 VKTAPALKGLKDFDP
+514 VKTSPALKGLNGFDP
-529 KVMYPKY
+529 KAMYPEY
-536 EGMTPMTKKR
+536 PGMKLMTSKQ
-546 TQLEMGKISNLI
+546 TQLKMGEVSNLI
-558 TDMTIAGA
+558 TDMTIKGA
-566 NQSEIAR
+566 TQSEIAR

-579 VVIDAEKHK
+579 VVIDAEKHH

-598 GIDALKKKYQGS
+598 GIAALKKKYQGRANAGA
-610 STGGAAS
+610 ST
-617 LISRAGSTAYLP
+617 LISRASSKVYVP
-629 ERKPRS
+629 DRKPRS
-635 ASKGGPI
+635 ASKGGGI
-642 DKKTGRKVWEETGRT
+642 DKKTGRKVWEETGKT
-657 FNKPIFDKND
+657 YKKPVFGEDG
-667 PEKIVGWKTE
+667 ETIVGWKTE
-677 RSITKSSKLA
+677 KSILKSKKLA

-694 LVSKNGSTIE
+694 LVSKDGSTIE
-704 TVYANHSN
+704 TVYANHAN

-725 LAIPSV
+725 LSIPSV

-787 ERMSKV
+787 ERLKKV

-816 EEWRAIQEGAISQA
+816 QEWRAIQEGAVSQA

-856 SSSMVS
+856 SSSMVA

>member
-39 AKGLS
+39 AKGLG

-70 RKADVAMVAR
+70 RKADAAMVAR

-121 KELKKQVGKDGL
+121 KELKKSVGKDGL
-133 LDVGLGVE
+133 VDVGLGVE
-141 VNMGVTSTKMKTA
+141 TNLGVTGTKLKTA

-192 TVLAKRGEIKAP
+192 TVLARRGEIKAP
-204 GVNVEDRG
+204 GVNVEDHG
-212 RTVYGIEKPAPVSSK
+212 RTVYGIEKPTAISSK

-247 RRNVKDLSLG
+247 RRGVKDLSLG

-262 QVRISVDGTHYLKGM
+262 QVRISIDGTHFLKGM
-277 AMYSDDLPKGYDI
+277 AMYSDDIPKGYDI
-290 RFNTNKKPTG
+290 RFNTNKKKTD

-319 VIRKQMHYT
+319 VIRKQMHYE
-328 DSNGRKKL
+328 SGGKKKL
-336 SSINIVNDE
+336 SGINIVNDE

-358 FLSKQPVSLAKQQLK
+358 FLSKQPVSLAKQQLQK
-373 AARDKRKAELE
+373 VRDKRKAEFE
-384 EIMSLT
+384 EIMALT

-399 QSFADSV
+399 QSFADSC

-463 LTVNNKNPH
+463 LTVNNKDPH
-472 ARKSIGTKVKD
+472 ARRSIGSKVKD

-500 DGDSVLV
+500 DGDSVLC

-514 VKTAPALKGLKDFDP
+514 VKTSPALKGLKDFDP
-529 KVMYPKY
+529 KASYPKY
-536 EGMTPMTKKR
+536 KGMIPMSKER

-566 NQSEIAR
+566 TQSEIAR

-579 VVIDAEKHK
+579 VVIDAHKHE

-598 GIDALKKKYQGS
+598 GIGALKKKYQGGT
-610 STGGAAS
+610 TGGAAS
-617 LISRAGSTAYLP
+617 LLSRAGSTAYLP
-629 ERKPRS
+629 ERKARS

-657 FNKPIFDKND
+657 YKKPIFDKND
-667 PEKIVGWKTE
+667 PTKVVEWKTE

-687 ETNDAFS
+687 ETHDAFS

-712 ELKAMANEARKAT
+712 SLKAMANEARKAT
-725 LAIPSV
+725 LKIPSV

-736 AAKTYAPEVKSLK
+736 AAKAYAPEVKSLK
-749 AKVNEALRNKPRER
+749 AKINEGLRNKPRER

-781 TLAKDK
+781 SLAKDK

-801 RSRTGAGKKPFSITP
+801 RARTGAGKKPFLLTP
-816 EEWRAIQEGAISQA
+816 KEWRAIQEGAVSQA
-830 ALNKVLELADES
+830 MLNKVLEMADETN
-842 VVRELATPRSQPKV
+842 VRELATPRSTPKI
-856 SSSMVS
+856 SSSMIS

>member
-70 RKADVAMVAR
+70 RKADAAMVAR

-121 KELKKQVGKDGL
+121 KELKKSVGKDGL
-133 LDVGLGVE
+133 VDVGLGVE
-141 VNMGVTSTKMKTA
+141 TNLGVTGTKLKTA

-192 TVLAKRGEIKAP
+192 TVLARRGEIKAP

-212 RTVYGIEKPAPVSSK
+212 RTVYGIEKPTAISSK

-247 RRNVKDLSLG
+247 RRGVKDLSLG

-262 QVRISVDGTHYLKGM
+262 QVRISIDGTHFLKGM
-277 AMYSDDLPKGYDI
+277 AMYSDDIPKGYDI
-290 RFNTNKKPTG
+290 RFNTNKKKTD

-319 VIRKQMHYT
+319 VIRKQMHYE
-328 DSNGRKKL
+328 SGGKKKL
-336 SSINIVNDE
+336 SGINIVNDE

-358 FLSKQPVSLAKQQLK
+358 FLSKQPVSLAKQQLQK
-373 AARDKRKAELE
+373 VRDKRKAEFE
-384 EIMSLT
+384 EIMALT

-399 QSFADSV
+399 QSFADSC

-463 LTVNNKNPH
+463 LTVNNKDPH
-472 ARKSIGTKVKD
+472 ARRSIGSKVKD

-500 DGDSVLV
+500 DGDSVLC

-514 VKTAPALKGLKDFDP
+514 VKTSPALKGLKDFDP
-529 KVMYPKY
+529 KASYPKY
-536 EGMTPMTKKR
+536 KGMIPMSKER

-566 NQSEIAR
+566 TQSEIAR

-579 VVIDAEKHK
+579 VVIDAHKHE

-598 GIDALKKKYQGS
+598 GIGALKKKYQGGT
-610 STGGAAS
+610 TGGAAS

-629 ERKPRS
+629 ERKARS

-657 FNKPIFDKND
+657 YKKPVFDKND
-667 PEKIVGWKTE
+667 PTKVVEWKTE

-687 ETNDAFS
+687 ETHDAFS

-712 ELKAMANEARKAT
+712 SLKAMANEARKAT
-725 LAIPSV
+725 LKIPSV

-736 AAKTYAPEVKSLK
+736 AAKAYAPEVKSLK
-749 AKVNEALRNKPRER
+749 AKINEGLRNKPRER

-781 TLAKDK
+781 SLAKDK

-801 RSRTGAGKKPFSITP
+801 RARTGAGKKPFLLTP
-816 EEWRAIQEGAISQA
+816 KEWRAIQEGAVSQA
-830 ALNKVLELADES
+830 MLNKVLEMADETN
-842 VVRELATPRSQPKV
+842 VRELATPRTTPKI
-856 SSSMVS
+856 SSSMIS

>member
-1 MDLAHYG
+1 MYLAHYG

-39 AKGLS
+39 AKGLT

-70 RKADVAMVAR
+70 RKADAAMVAR

-121 KELKKQVGKDGL
+121 KELKKSVGKDGL
-133 LDVGLGVE
+133 VDVGLGVE
-141 VNMGVTSTKMKTA
+141 TNLGVTGTKLKTA

-192 TVLAKRGEIKAP
+192 TVLARRGEIKAP

-212 RTVYGIEKPAPVSSK
+212 RTVYGIEKPTAISSK

-247 RRNVKDLSLG
+247 RRGVKDLSLG

-262 QVRISVDGTHYLKGM
+262 QVRISIDGTHFLKGM
-277 AMYSDDLPKGYDI
+277 AMYSDDIPKGYDI
-290 RFNTNKKPTG
+290 RFNTNKKKTD

-319 VIRKQMHYT
+319 VIRKQMHYE
-328 DSNGRKKL
+328 SGGKKKL
-336 SSINIVNDE
+336 SGINIVNDE

-358 FLSKQPVSLAKQQLK
+358 FLSKQPVSLAKQQLQK
-373 AARDKRKAELE
+373 VRDKRKAEFE
-384 EIMSLT
+384 EIMALT

-399 QSFADSV
+399 QSFADSC

-463 LTVNNKNPH
+463 LTVNNKDPH
-472 ARKSIGTKVKD
+472 ARRSIGSKVKD

-500 DGDSVLV
+500 DGDSVLC

-514 VKTAPALKGLKDFDP
+514 VKTSPALKGLKDFDP
-529 KVMYPKY
+529 KAQYPKY
-536 EGMTPMTKKR
+536 KGMTPMSKER

-566 NQSEIAR
+566 TQSEIAR

-579 VVIDAEKHK
+579 VVIDAHKHE

-598 GIDALKKKYQGS
+598 GIGALKKKYQGGT
-610 STGGAAS
+610 TGGAAS

-629 ERKPRS
+629 ERKARS

-657 FNKPIFDKND
+657 YKKPVFDKND
-667 PEKIVGWKTE
+667 PTKVVEWKTE

-687 ETNDAFS
+687 ETHDAFS

-712 ELKAMANEARKAT
+712 SLKAMANEARKAT
-725 LAIPSV
+725 LKIPSV

-736 AAKTYAPEVKSLK
+736 AAKAYAPEVKSLK
-749 AKVNEALRNKPRER
+749 AKINEGLRNKPRER

-781 TLAKDK
+781 SLAKDK

-801 RSRTGAGKKPFSITP
+801 RARTGAGKKPFLLTP
-816 EEWRAIQEGAISQA
+816 KEWRAIQEGAISQA
-830 ALNKVLELADES
+830 MLNKVLEMADETN
-842 VVRELATPRSQPKV
+842 VRELATPRSTPKI
-856 SSSMVS
+856 SSSMIS

>member
-39 AKGLS
+39 TKGLS

-70 RKADVAMVAR
+70 RKADAAMVAR

-121 KELKKQVGKDGL
+121 KELKKSVGKDGL
-133 LDVGLGVE
+133 VDVGLGVE
-141 VNMGVTSTKMKTA
+141 TNLGVTGTKLKTA

-192 TVLAKRGEIKAP
+192 TVLARRGEIKAP

-212 RTVYGIEKPAPVSSK
+212 RTVYGIEKPTAISSK

-247 RRNVKDLSLG
+247 RRGVKDLSLG

-262 QVRISVDGTHYLKGM
+262 QVRISIDGTHFLKGM
-277 AMYSDDLPKGYDI
+277 AMYSDDIPKGYDI
-290 RFNTNKKPTG
+290 RFNTNKKKTD

-319 VIRKQMHYT
+319 VIRKQMHYE
-328 DSNGRKKL
+328 SGGKKKL
-336 SSINIVNDE
+336 SGINIVNDE

-358 FLSKQPVSLAKQQLK
+358 FLSKQPVSLAKQQLQK
-373 AARDKRKAELE
+373 VRDKRKAEFE
-384 EIMSLT
+384 EIMALT

-399 QSFADSV
+399 QSFADSC

-463 LTVNNKNPH
+463 LTVNNKDPH
-472 ARKSIGTKVKD
+472 ARRSIGSKVKD

-500 DGDSVLV
+500 DGDSVLC

-514 VKTAPALKGLKDFDP
+514 VKTSPALKGLKDFDP
-529 KVMYPKY
+529 KATYPKY
-536 EGMTPMTKKR
+536 KGMTPMSKER

-566 NQSEIAR
+566 TQSEIAR

-579 VVIDAEKHK
+579 VVIDAHKHE

-598 GIDALKKKYQGS
+598 GIGALKKKYQGGT
-610 STGGAAS
+610 TGGAAS

-629 ERKPRS
+629 ERKARS

-657 FNKPIFDKND
+657 YKKPIFDKND
-667 PEKIVGWKTE
+667 PTKVVEWKTE

-687 ETNDAFS
+687 EAHDAFS

-712 ELKAMANEARKAT
+712 ALKAMANEARKAT
-725 LAIPSV
+725 LKIPSV

-736 AAKTYAPEVKSLK
+736 AAKVYAPEVKSLK
-749 AKVNEALRNKPRER
+749 AKINEGLRNKPRER

-781 TLAKDK
+781 SLAKDK

-801 RSRTGAGKKPFSITP
+801 RARTGAGKKPFLLTP
-816 EEWRAIQEGAISQA
+816 KEWRAIQEGAISQA
-830 ALNKVLELADES
+830 MLNKVLEMADETN
-842 VVRELATPRSQPKV
+842 VRELATPRSTPKI
-856 SSSMVS
+856 SSSMIS

>member
-70 RKADVAMVAR
+70 RKADAAMVAR

-121 KELKKQVGKDGL
+121 KELKKSVGKDGL
-133 LDVGLGVE
+133 VDVGLGVE
-141 VNMGVTSTKMKTA
+141 TNLGVTGTKLKTA

-192 TVLAKRGEIKAP
+192 TVLARRGEIKAP

-212 RTVYGIEKPAPVSSK
+212 RTVYGIEKPTAISSK

-247 RRNVKDLSLG
+247 RRGVKDLSLG

-262 QVRISVDGTHYLKGM
+262 QVRISIDGTHFLKGM
-277 AMYSDDLPKGYDI
+277 AMYSDDIPKGYDI
-290 RFNTNKKPTG
+290 RFNTNKKKTD

-319 VIRKQMHYT
+319 VIRKQMHYE
-328 DSNGRKKL
+328 SGGKKKL
-336 SSINIVNDE
+336 SGINIVNDE

-358 FLSKQPVSLAKQQLK
+358 FLSKQPVSLAKQQLQK
-373 AARDKRKAELE
+373 VRDKRKAEFE
-384 EIMSLT
+384 EIMALT

-399 QSFADSV
+399 QSFADSC

-463 LTVNNKNPH
+463 LTVNNKDPH
-472 ARKSIGTKVKD
+472 ARRSIGSKVKD

-500 DGDSVLV
+500 DGDSVLC

-514 VKTAPALKGLKDFDP
+514 VKTSPALKGLKDFDP
-529 KVMYPKY
+529 KATYPKY
-536 EGMTPMTKKR
+536 KGMIPMSKER

-566 NQSEIAR
+566 TQSEIAR

-579 VVIDAEKHK
+579 VVIDAHKHE

-598 GIDALKKKYQGS
+598 GIGALKKKYQGGT
-610 STGGAAS
+610 TGGAAS

-629 ERKPRS
+629 ERKARS

-657 FNKPIFDKND
+657 YKKPIFDKND
-667 PEKIVGWKTE
+667 PTKVVEWKTE

-687 ETNDAFS
+687 EAHDAFS

-712 ELKAMANEARKAT
+712 ALKAMANEARKAT
-725 LAIPSV
+725 LKIPSV

-736 AAKTYAPEVKSLK
+736 AAKAYAPEVKSLK
-749 AKVNEALRNKPRER
+749 AKINEGLRNKPRER

-781 TLAKDK
+781 SLAKDK

-801 RSRTGAGKKPFSITP
+801 RARTGAGKKPFLLTP
-816 EEWRAIQEGAISQA
+816 KEWRAIQEGAVSQA
-830 ALNKVLELADES
+830 MLNKVLEMADETN
-842 VVRELATPRSQPKV
+842 VRELATPRSTPKI
-856 SSSMVS
+856 SSSMIS

>member
-70 RKADVAMVAR
+70 RKADSAMVAR

-121 KELKKQVGKDGL
+121 KELKKSVGKDGL
-133 LDVGLGVE
+133 VDVGLGVE
-141 VNMGVTSTKMKTA
+141 TNLGVTGTKLKTA

-192 TVLAKRGEIKAP
+192 TVLARRGEIKAP

-212 RTVYGIEKPAPVSSK
+212 RTVYGIEKPTPISSK

-247 RRNVKDLSLG
+247 RRGVKDLSLG

-262 QVRISVDGTHYLKGM
+262 QVRISIDGTHFLKGM
-277 AMYSDDLPKGYDI
+277 AMYSDDIPKGYDI
-290 RFNTNKKPTG
+290 RFNTNKKKTD

-319 VIRKQMHYT
+319 VIRKQMHYE
-328 DSNGRKKL
+328 SGGKKKL
-336 SSINIVNDE
+336 SGINIVNDE

-358 FLSKQPVSLAKQQLK
+358 FLSKQPVSLAKQQLQK
-373 AARDKRKAELE
+373 VRDKRKAEFE
-384 EIMSLT
+384 EIMALT

-399 QSFADSV
+399 QSFADSC

-463 LTVNNKNPH
+463 LTVNNKDPH
-472 ARKSIGTKVKD
+472 ARRSIGSKVKD

-500 DGDSVLV
+500 DGDSVLC

-514 VKTAPALKGLKDFDP
+514 VKTSPALKGLKDFDP
-529 KVMYPKY
+529 KATYPKY
-536 EGMTPMTKKR
+536 KGMTPMSKER

-566 NQSEIAR
+566 TQSEIAR

-579 VVIDAEKHK
+579 VVIDAHKHE

-598 GIDALKKKYQGS
+598 GIGALKKKYQGGT
-610 STGGAAS
+610 TGGAAS

-629 ERKPRS
+629 ERKARS

-657 FNKPIFDKND
+657 YKKPIFDKND
-667 PEKIVGWKTE
+667 PTKVVEWKTE

-687 ETNDAFS
+687 EAHDAFS

-712 ELKAMANEARKAT
+712 ALKAMANEARKAT
-725 LAIPSV
+725 LKIPSV

-736 AAKTYAPEVKSLK
+736 AAKAYAPEIKSLK
-749 AKVNEALRNKPRER
+749 AKINEGLRNKPRER

-781 TLAKDK
+781 SLTKDK

-801 RSRTGAGKKPFSITP
+801 RARTGAGKKPFLLTP
-816 EEWRAIQEGAISQA
+816 KEWRAIQEGAVSQA
-830 ALNKVLELADES
+830 MLNKVLEMADETN
-842 VVRELATPRSQPKV
+842 VRELATPRSTPKI
-856 SSSMVS
+856 SNSMIS
-862 RAKAMSSRGKT
+862 RAKAMQDRGKT

>member
-39 AKGLS
+39 AKGLT

-70 RKADVAMVAR
+70 RKADAAMVAR

-101 VRALLDPTLKER
+101 VRALLDPILKER

-121 KELKKQVGKDGL
+121 KELKKSVGKDGL
-133 LDVGLGVE
+133 VDVGLGVE
-141 VNMGVTSTKMKTA
+141 TNLGVTGTKLKTA

-192 TVLAKRGEIKAP
+192 TVLARRGEIKAP

-212 RTVYGIEKPAPVSSK
+212 RTVYGIEKPTAISSK

-247 RRNVKDLSLG
+247 RRGVKDLSLG

-262 QVRISVDGTHYLKGM
+262 QVRISIDGTHFLKGM
-277 AMYSDDLPKGYDI
+277 AMYSDDIPKGYDI
-290 RFNTNKKPTG
+290 RFNTNKKKTD

-319 VIRKQMHYT
+319 VIRKQMHYE
-328 DSNGRKKL
+328 SGGKKKL
-336 SSINIVNDE
+336 SGINIVNDE

-358 FLSKQPVSLAKQQLK
+358 FLSKQPVSLAKQQLQK
-373 AARDKRKAELE
+373 VRDKRKAEFE
-384 EIMSLT
+384 EIMALT

-399 QSFADSV
+399 QSFADSC

-463 LTVNNKNPH
+463 LTVNNKDPH
-472 ARKSIGTKVKD
+472 ARRSIGSKVKD

-500 DGDSVLV
+500 DGDSVLC

-514 VKTAPALKGLKDFDP
+514 VKTSPALKGLKDFDP
-529 KVMYPKY
+529 KASYPKY
-536 EGMTPMTKKR
+536 KGMIPMSKER

-566 NQSEIAR
+566 TQSEIAR

-579 VVIDAEKHK
+579 VVIDAHKHE

-598 GIDALKKKYQGS
+598 GIGALKKKYQGGT
-610 STGGAAS
+610 TGGAAS

-629 ERKPRS
+629 ERKARS

-657 FNKPIFDKND
+657 YKKPVFDKND
-667 PEKIVGWKTE
+667 PTKVVEWKTE

-687 ETNDAFS
+687 ETHDAFS

-712 ELKAMANEARKAT
+712 SLKAMANEARKAT
-725 LAIPSV
+725 LKIPSV

-736 AAKTYAPEVKSLK
+736 AAKTYAPEVKALK
-749 AKVNEALRNKPRER
+749 AKINEGLRNKPRER

-781 TLAKDK
+781 SLAKDK

-801 RSRTGAGKKPFSITP
+801 RARTGAGKKPFLITP
-816 EEWRAIQEGAISQA
+816 KEWRAIQEGAISQA
-830 ALNKVLELADES
+830 MLNKVLEMADETN
-842 VVRELATPRSQPKV
+842 VRELATPRSTPKI
-856 SSSMVS
+856 SSSMIS

>member
-58 LRAQKSIAKNEK
+58 LRAQRSIAKNEK

-167 VKVTQQT
+167 VKVHQQT

-204 GVNVEDRG
+204 GVNIEDGG
-212 RTVYGIEKPAPVSSK
+212 RTVYGIEKPTAVSSK
-227 RLKVRYGPE
+227 RLKVRYGNE
-236 GGTDMDGVIEL
+236 GGTDMDGVIEV
-247 RRNVKDLSLG
+247 RRGVKDLSLG
-257 GSNYA
+257 SSNYA

-277 AMYSDDLPKGYDI
+277 AMYSDDIPKGYDL

-305 LKPMKDDPANPFGA
+305 LKKQTGDPANPFGS
-319 VIRKQMHYT
+319 VIRKQLHYT
-328 DSNGRKKL
+328 DKNGKKKL
-336 SSINIVNDE
+336 SAMNIVNDE

-358 FLSKQPVSLAKQQLK
+358 FLSKQPVSLAKQQLQK
-373 AARDKRKAELE
+373 VRDKRRAEFE
-384 EIMSLT
+384 EIMALT
-390 NPAVKKKLL
+390 NPSVKKKLL

-427 PVPKMKPTEVY
+427 PVPKMKTTEVY

-472 ARKSIGTKVKD
+472 ARKAIGTKVKD

-500 DGDSVLV
+500 DGDSVLC

-514 VKTAPALKGLKDFDP
+514 VKTSPALKGLKDFDP
-529 KVMYPKY
+529 KATYPGY
-536 EGMTPMTKKR
+536 EGMPKMSDKNK
-546 TQLEMGKISNLI
+546 QLKMGEVSNLI
-558 TDMTIAGA
+558 TDMTIKGA
-566 NQSEIAR
+566 TQSEIAR

-579 VVIDAEKHK
+579 VVIDAQKHH
-588 LNYKQSEIDN
+588 LNYKQSELDN
-598 GIDALKKKYQGS
+598 GIPALKKKYQGKS
-610 STGGAAS
+610 NGGAS
-617 LISRAGSTAYLP
+617 TLISRAGSTVYLP
-629 ERKPRS
+629 DRKARS

-642 DKKTGRKVWEETGRT
+642 DKKTGRKVWEETGKT
-657 FNKPIFDKND
+657 YKKPVFGEDG
-667 PEKIVGWKTE
+667 ETIVGWKTE
-677 RSITKSSKLA
+677 KSIVKSKKLA
-687 ETNDAFS
+687 ETHDAFS
-694 LVSKNGSTIE
+694 LVSKDGSTIE

-725 LAIPSV
+725 LTIPSV

-736 AAKTYAPEVKSLK
+736 ASKTYAPEVKSLK

-772 VRAKKQADP
+772 VRAQKQADP
-781 TLAKDK
+781 TLVKDK
-787 ERMSKV
+787 ERLSKA
-793 RRQALAEA
+793 RRQALTEA
-801 RSRTGAGKKPFSITP
+801 RSRTGAGKKPFMITP
-816 EEWRAIQEGAISQA
+816 QEWRAIQEGAISQA

-842 VVRELATPRSQPKV
+842 VVRELATPRAQPKL

-873 AAEIAEALG
+873 ASEIAEVLG
-882 ISTTS
+882 ISTSS
-887 VHRALEEG
+887 VHRALEVG

>member
-70 RKADVAMVAR
+70 RKADAAMVAR

-121 KELKKQVGKDGL
+121 KELKKSVGKDGL
-133 LDVGLGVE
+133 VDVGLGVE
-141 VNMGVTSTKMKTA
+141 TNLGVTGTKLKTA

-192 TVLAKRGEIKAP
+192 TVLARRGEIKAP

-212 RTVYGIEKPAPVSSK
+212 RTVYGIEKPTAISSK

-247 RRNVKDLSLG
+247 RRGVKDLSLG

-262 QVRISVDGTHYLKGM
+262 QVRISIDGTHFIKGM
-277 AMYSDDLPKGYDI
+277 AMYSDDIPKGYDI
-290 RFNTNKKPTG
+290 RFNTNKKKTD

-319 VIRKQMHYT
+319 VIRKQMHYE
-328 DSNGRKKL
+328 SGGKKKL
-336 SSINIVNDE
+336 SGINIVNDE

-358 FLSKQPVSLAKQQLK
+358 FLSKQPVSLAKQQLQK
-373 AARDKRKAELE
+373 VRDKRKAEFE
-384 EIMSLT
+384 EIMALT

-399 QSFADSV
+399 QSFADSC

-463 LTVNNKNPH
+463 LTVNNKDPH
-472 ARKSIGTKVKD
+472 ARRSIGSKVKD

-500 DGDSVLV
+500 DGDSVLC

-514 VKTAPALKGLKDFDP
+514 VKTSPALKGLKDFDP
-529 KVMYPKY
+529 KATYPKY
-536 EGMTPMTKKR
+536 KGMIPMSKER

-566 NQSEIAR
+566 TQSEIAR

-579 VVIDAEKHK
+579 VVIDAHKHE

-598 GIDALKKKYQGS
+598 GIGALKKKYQGGT
-610 STGGAAS
+610 TGGAAS
-617 LISRAGSTAYLP
+617 LISRAGSTVYLP
-629 ERKPRS
+629 ERKARS
-635 ASKGGPI
+635 ASKGGAF

-657 FNKPIFDKND
+657 YKKPIFDKND
-667 PEKIVGWKTE
+667 PTKVVEWKTE
-677 RSITKSSKLA
+677 RSITKSSKLGEA
-687 ETNDAFS
+687 HDAFS

-704 TVYANHSN
+704 TVYADHSN
-712 ELKAMANEARKAT
+712 ALKAMANEARKAT
-725 LAIPSV
+725 LKIPSV

-736 AAKTYAPEVKSLK
+736 AAKAYAPEVKSLK
-749 AKVNEALRNKPRER
+749 AKINEGLRNKPRER

-781 TLAKDK
+781 SLPKDK

-801 RSRTGAGKKPFSITP
+801 RARTGAGKKPFLLTP
-816 EEWRAIQEGAISQA
+816 KEWRAIQEGAVSQA
-830 ALNKVLELADES
+830 MLNQVLEMADETN
-842 VVRELATPRSQPKV
+842 VRELATPRSTPKI
-856 SSSMVS
+856 SSSMIS

>member
-8 VKRKSGRY
+8 VKRRSGRY

-21 KDPHQHSGDL
+21 QDPHQHSGDL

-167 VKVTQQT
+167 VKVQQQT
-174 TGKQTEM
+174 TGKFTEM

-204 GVNVEDRG
+204 GVNIEDRG
-212 RTVYGIEKPAPVSSK
+212 RTVYGIEKPTAVSSK
-227 RLKVRYGPE
+227 RLKVRYGNE
-236 GGTDMDGVIEL
+236 GGTDMDGVIEV
-247 RRNVKDLSLG
+247 RRGVKDLSLG

-277 AMYSDDLPKGYDI
+277 AMYSDDIPKGYDL
-290 RFNTNKKPTG
+290 RFNTNKNPTG

-305 LKPMKDDPANPFGA
+305 LKKQTGDPSNPFGS
-319 VIRKQMHYT
+319 VIRKQLHYT
-328 DSNGRKKL
+328 DAHGKKKL
-336 SSINIVNDE
+336 SAMNIVNDE

-358 FLSKQPVSLAKQQLK
+358 FLSKQPVSLAKQQLQK
-373 AARDKRKAELE
+373 VRDKRRAEFE
-384 EIMSLT
+384 EIMALT
-390 NPAVKKKLL
+390 NPSVKKKLL

-414 AASLPRQASQVIL
+414 AAALPRQASQVIL
-427 PVPKMKPTEVY
+427 PVPKMKTTEVY

-472 ARKSIGTKVKD
+472 ARKAIGTKVKD

-500 DGDSVLV
+500 DGDSVLC

-514 VKTAPALKGLKDFDP
+514 VKTSPALKGLKDFDP
-529 KVMYPKY
+529 KAMYPAY
-536 EGMTPMTKKR
+536 PGMKPMTSKQK
-546 TQLEMGKISNLI
+546 QMKMGEVSNLI
-558 TDMTIAGA
+558 TDMTIGGA
-566 NQSEIAR
+566 NQAEIAR
-573 AVRHSM
+573 WAYSNSPYPERMIYSASSSSRRRAITSSPESPGILISTMSTSGRCSRARRMPSMPLPAAPITSAPKSSHGVSRTIPCRCRGSSSITSTLIIMRSLLQVLQCKYCLRSLSLHRLQCDPAARIPVQNRPHMHIIKSEMIVVPACEHLPLTLRRHPMSVVLHAKDQMIDLLRSRDRNASTALRHLYAMLNRVFDERLEDQLRHIAAVNRRFHTYFDFETPLEASLLDLE
-579 VVIDAEKHK
+579 VGAEKGQFLCHRH
-588 LNYKQSEIDN
+588 EILHAD
-598 GIDALKKKYQGS
+598 
-610 STGGAAS
+610 GGAQELS
-617 LISRAGSTAYLP
+617 QLN
-629 ERKPRS
+629 
-635 ASKGGPI
+635 GGVCRPLVVTEFCAPLDEI
-642 DKKTGRKVWEETGRT
+642 QRIIHKMRT
-657 FNKPIFDKND
+657 
-667 PEKIVGWKTE
+667 
-677 RSITKSSKLA
+677 
-687 ETNDAFS
+687 
-694 LVSKNGSTIE
+694 
-704 TVYANHSN
+704 NH
-712 ELKAMANEARKAT
+712 
-725 LAIPSV
+725 
-731 RKNPQ
+731 
-736 AAKTYAPEVKSLK
+736 
-749 AKVNEALRNKPRER
+749 LRE
-763 QAQVLADAV
+763 
-772 VRAKKQADP
+772 
-781 TLAKDK
+781 
-787 ERMSKV
+787 
-793 RRQALAEA
+793 
-801 RSRTGAGKKPFSITP
+801 
-816 EEWRAIQEGAISQA
+816 
-830 ALNKVLELADES
+830 
-842 VVRELATPRSQPKV
+842 
-856 SSSMVS
+856 
-862 RAKAMSSRGKT
+862 
-873 AAEIAEALG
+873 
-882 ISTTS
+882 
-887 VHRALEEG
+887 

>member
-70 RKADVAMVAR
+70 RKSDAAMVAR

-121 KELKKQVGKDGL
+121 KELKKSVGKDGL
-133 LDVGLGVE
+133 VDVGLGVE
-141 VNMGVTSTKMKTA
+141 TNLGVTGTKLKTA

-192 TVLAKRGEIKAP
+192 TVLARRGEIKAP

-212 RTVYGIEKPAPVSSK
+212 RTVYGIEKPTAISSK

-247 RRNVKDLSLG
+247 RRGVKDLSLG

-262 QVRISVDGTHYLKGM
+262 QVRISIDGTHFLKGM
-277 AMYSDDLPKGYDI
+277 AMYSDDIPKGYDI
-290 RFNTNKKPTG
+290 RFNTNKKKTD

-319 VIRKQMHYT
+319 VIRKQMHYE
-328 DSNGRKKL
+328 SGGKKKL
-336 SSINIVNDE
+336 SGINIVNDE

-358 FLSKQPVSLAKQQLK
+358 FLSKQPVSLAKQQLQK
-373 AARDKRKAELE
+373 VRDKRKAEFE
-384 EIMSLT
+384 EIMALT

-399 QSFADSV
+399 QSFADSC

-463 LTVNNKNPH
+463 LTVNNKDPH
-472 ARKSIGTKVKD
+472 ARRSIGSKVKD

-500 DGDSVLV
+500 DGDSVLC

-514 VKTAPALKGLKDFDP
+514 VKTSPALKGLKDFDP
-529 KVMYPKY
+529 KARYPKY
-536 EGMTPMTKKR
+536 KGMTPMSKER

-566 NQSEIAR
+566 TQSEIAR

-579 VVIDAEKHK
+579 VVIDAHKHE

-598 GIDALKKKYQGS
+598 GIGALKKKYQGGT
-610 STGGAAS
+610 TGGAAS

-629 ERKPRS
+629 ERKARS

-657 FNKPIFDKND
+657 YKKPVFDKND
-667 PEKIVGWKTE
+667 PTKVVEWKTE

-687 ETNDAFS
+687 EAHDAFS

-712 ELKAMANEARKAT
+712 SLKAMANEARKAT
-725 LAIPSV
+725 LKIPSV

-736 AAKTYAPEVKSLK
+736 AAKAYAPEVKSLK
-749 AKVNEALRNKPRER
+749 AKINEGLRNKPRER

-781 TLAKDK
+781 SLAKDK

-801 RSRTGAGKKPFSITP
+801 RARTGAGKKPFLLTP
-816 EEWRAIQEGAISQA
+816 KEWRAIQEGAVSQA
-830 ALNKVLELADES
+830 MLNKVLEMADETN
-842 VVRELATPRSQPKV
+842 VRELATPRSTPKI
-856 SSSMVS
+856 SSSMIS

>member
-31 LSTIKDLK
+31 LSTIKELK

-204 GVNVEDRG
+204 GVNIEDGG
-212 RTVYGIEKPAPVSSK
+212 RTVYGIEKPVAVSSK

-236 GGTDMDGVIEL
+236 GGTDMDGVIEV
-247 RRNVKDLSLG
+247 RRGVKDLSLG
-257 GSNYA
+257 SSNYA

-277 AMYSDDLPKGYDI
+277 AMYSDDIPKGYDL

-305 LKPMKDDPANPFGA
+305 LKPQTGDPANPFGS
-319 VIRKQMHYT
+319 VIRKQLHYT
-328 DSNGRKKL
+328 DSNGKKKL
-336 SSINIVNDE
+336 SAMNIVNDE

-358 FLSKQPVSLAKQQLK
+358 FLSKQPVSLAKQQLQK
-373 AARDKRKAELE
+373 VRDKRKAEFE
-384 EIMSLT
+384 EIMALT
-390 NPAVKKKLL
+390 NPSVKKKLL

-414 AASLPRQASQVIL
+414 AAALPRQASQVIL
-427 PVPKMKPTEVY
+427 PVPKMKTTEVY

-472 ARKSIGTKVKD
+472 ARKAIGTKVKD

-500 DGDSVLV
+500 DGDSVLC

-514 VKTAPALKGLKDFDP
+514 VKTSPALKGLKDFDP
-529 KVMYPKY
+529 KAMYPGY
-536 EGMTPMTKKR
+536 EGMPKMSDKNK
-546 TQLEMGKISNLI
+546 QLKMGEVSNLI
-558 TDMTIAGA
+558 TDMTIKGA
-566 NQSEIAR
+566 TQSEIAR

-579 VVIDAEKHK
+579 VVIDAQKHN

-598 GIDALKKKYQGS
+598 GIPALKKKYQGKS
-610 STGGAAS
+610 NGGAS
-617 LISRAGSTAYLP
+617 TLISRAGSTAYLP
-629 ERKPRS
+629 DRKARS

-642 DKKTGRKVWEETGRT
+642 DKKTGKKVWEETGKT
-657 FNKPIFDKND
+657 YKKPILDK
-667 PEKIVGWKTE
+667 ETGETIGWKTE
-677 RSITKSSKLA
+677 KSIVKSKKLA
-687 ETNDAFS
+687 ETDDAFS
-694 LVSKNGSTIE
+694 LVSKDGSTIE

-712 ELKAMANEARKAT
+712 ELKAMANAARKAT

-736 AAKTYAPEVKSLK
+736 AAKAYASEVKSLK

-781 TLAKDK
+781 SLAKDK
-787 ERMSKV
+787 ERLSKV

-801 RSRTGAGKKPFSITP
+801 RSRTGAGKKPFVITP
-816 EEWRAIQEGAISQA
+816 REWRAVQEGAVSQA

-842 VVRELATPRSQPKV
+842 VVRELATPRAQPKI

-887 VHRALEEG
+887 VHRALEEV

>member
-8 VKRKSGRY
+8 VKRRSGRY

-21 KDPHQHSGDL
+21 QDPHQHSGDL

-167 VKVTQQT
+167 VKVQQQT
-174 TGKQTEM
+174 TGKFTEM

-204 GVNVEDRG
+204 GVNIEDRG
-212 RTVYGIEKPAPVSSK
+212 RTVYGIEKPTAVSSK
-227 RLKVRYGPE
+227 RLKVRYGNE

-262 QVRISVDGTHYLKGM
+262 QVRISVDGTHFLKGM

-319 VIRKQMHYT
+319 VIRRQMHYEV
-328 DSNGRKKL
+328 NGKKKL
-336 SSINIVNDE
+336 SAINIVNDE

-373 AARDKRKAELE
+373 AARDKRKAEFE
-384 EIMSLT
+384 EIMALT
-390 NPAVKKKLL
+390 NPSVKKKLL

-414 AASLPRQASQVIL
+414 AAALPRQASQVIL

-472 ARKSIGTKVKD
+472 ARKTIGTKVKD

-500 DGDSVLV
+500 DGDSVLC

-514 VKTAPALKGLKDFDP
+514 VKTSPALKGLNGFDP
-529 KVMYPKY
+529 KTMYPEY
-536 EGMTPMTKKR
+536 PGMKRMTSKQ
-546 TQLEMGKISNLI
+546 TQLKMGEVSNLI
-558 TDMTIAGA
+558 TDMTIKGA
-566 NQSEIAR
+566 TQSEIAR

-579 VVIDAEKHK
+579 VVIDAEKHH

-598 GIDALKKKYQGS
+598 GIAALKKKYQGRANAGA
-610 STGGAAS
+610 ST
-617 LISRAGSTAYLP
+617 LISRASSKVYVP
-629 ERKPRS
+629 DRKPRS
-635 ASKGGPI
+635 ASKGGGI
-642 DKKTGRKVWEETGRT
+642 DKKTGRKVWEETGKT
-657 FNKPIFDKND
+657 YKKPVFGEDG
-667 PEKIVGWKTE
+667 ETVVGWKTE
-677 RSITKSSKLA
+677 KSILKSKKLA

-694 LVSKNGSTIE
+694 LVSKDGSTIE
-704 TVYANHSN
+704 TVYANHAN

-725 LAIPSV
+725 LSIPSV

-781 TLAKDK
+781 TLSKDK
-787 ERMSKV
+787 ERLKKV

-816 EEWRAIQEGAISQA
+816 QEWRAIQEGAVSQA

-842 VVRELATPRSQPKV
+842 VVRELATPRAQPKI

-862 RAKAMSSRGKT
+862 RAKAMSRNGRT

>member
-1 MDLAHYG
+1 MEDLAHYG

-31 LSTIKDLK
+31 LTTIKDLK

-167 VKVTQQT
+167 VKVQQQT
-174 TGKQTEM
+174 TGKFTEM

-204 GVNVEDRG
+204 GVNIEDRG
-212 RTVYGIEKPAPVSSK
+212 RTVYGIEKPTAVSSK
-227 RLKVRYGPE
+227 RLKVRYGNE

-262 QVRISVDGTHYLKGM
+262 QVRISIDGTHFLKGM

-319 VIRKQMHYT
+319 VIRRQMHYE
-328 DSNGRKKL
+328 SNGKKKL
-336 SSINIVNDE
+336 SAINIVNDE

-373 AARDKRKAELE
+373 AARDKRKAEFE
-384 EIMSLT
+384 EIMALT
-390 NPAVKKKLL
+390 NPSVKKKLL

-414 AASLPRQASQVIL
+414 AAALPRQASQVIL

-472 ARKSIGTKVKD
+472 ARKTIGTKVKD

-500 DGDSVLV
+500 DGDSVLC

-514 VKTAPALKGLKDFDP
+514 VKTSPALKGLNGFDP
-529 KVMYPKY
+529 KAMYPEY
-536 EGMTPMTKKR
+536 PGMKLMTSKQ
-546 TQLEMGKISNLI
+546 TQLKMGEVSNLI
-558 TDMTIAGA
+558 TDMTIKGA
-566 NQSEIAR
+566 TQSEIAR

-579 VVIDAEKHK
+579 VVIDAEKHH

-598 GIDALKKKYQGS
+598 GIAALKKKYQGRANAGA
-610 STGGAAS
+610 ST
-617 LISRAGSTAYLP
+617 LISRASSKVYVP
-629 ERKPRS
+629 DRKPRS
-635 ASKGGPI
+635 ASKGGGI
-642 DKKTGRKVWEETGRT
+642 DKKTGRKVWEETGKT
-657 FNKPIFDKND
+657 YKKPVFGEDG
-667 PEKIVGWKTE
+667 ETIVGWKTE
-677 RSITKSSKLA
+677 KSILKSKKLA

-694 LVSKNGSTIE
+694 LVSKDGSTIE
-704 TVYANHSN
+704 TVYANHAN

-725 LAIPSV
+725 LSIPSV

-787 ERMSKV
+787 ERLKKV

-816 EEWRAIQEGAISQA
+816 QEWRAIQEGAVSQA

-842 VVRELATPRSQPKV
+842 VVRELATPRAQPKI

>member
-70 RKADVAMVAR
+70 RKADAAMVAR

-121 KELKKQVGKDGL
+121 KELKKSVGKDGL
-133 LDVGLGVE
+133 VDVGLGVE
-141 VNMGVTSTKMKTA
+141 TNLGVTGTKLKTA

-192 TVLAKRGEIKAP
+192 TVLARRGEIKAP

-212 RTVYGIEKPAPVSSK
+212 RTVYGIEKPTAISSK

-247 RRNVKDLSLG
+247 RRGVKDLSLG

-262 QVRISVDGTHYLKGM
+262 QVRISIDGTHFLKGM
-277 AMYSDDLPKGYDI
+277 AMYSDDIPKGYDI
-290 RFNTNKKPTG
+290 RFNTNKKKTD

-319 VIRKQMHYT
+319 VIRKQMHYE
-328 DSNGRKKL
+328 SGGKKKL
-336 SSINIVNDE
+336 SGINIVNDE

-358 FLSKQPVSLAKQQLK
+358 FLSKQPVSLAKQQLQK
-373 AARDKRKAELE
+373 VRDKRKAEFE
-384 EIMSLT
+384 EIMALT

-399 QSFADSV
+399 QSFADSC

-463 LTVNNKNPH
+463 LTVNNKDPH
-472 ARKSIGTKVKD
+472 ARRSIGSKVKD

-500 DGDSVLV
+500 DGDSVLC

-514 VKTAPALKGLKDFDP
+514 VKTSPALKGLKDFDP
-529 KVMYPKY
+529 KATYPKY
-536 EGMTPMTKKR
+536 KGMTPMSKER

-566 NQSEIAR
+566 TQSEIAR

-579 VVIDAEKHK
+579 VVIDAHKHE

-598 GIDALKKKYQGS
+598 GIGALKKKYQGGT
-610 STGGAAS
+610 TGGAAS

-629 ERKPRS
+629 ERKARS

-657 FNKPIFDKND
+657 YKKPIFDKND
-667 PEKIVGWKTE
+667 PTKVVEWKTE

-687 ETNDAFS
+687 EAHDAFS

-712 ELKAMANEARKAT
+712 ALKAMANEARKAT
-725 LAIPSV
+725 LKIPSV

-736 AAKTYAPEVKSLK
+736 AAKAYAPEVKSLK
-749 AKVNEALRNKPRER
+749 AKINEGLRNKPRER

-781 TLAKDK
+781 SLAKDK

-801 RSRTGAGKKPFSITP
+801 RARTGAGKKPFLLTP
-816 EEWRAIQEGAISQA
+816 KEWRAIQEGAVSQA
-830 ALNKVLELADES
+830 MLNKVLEMADETN
-842 VVRELATPRSQPKV
+842 VRELATPRSTPKI
-856 SSSMVS
+856 SSSMIS

>member
-8 VKRKSGRY
+8 VKRRSGRY

-21 KDPHQHSGDL
+21 QDPHQHSGDL

-167 VKVTQQT
+167 VKVQQQT
-174 TGKQTEM
+174 TGKFTEM

-204 GVNVEDRG
+204 GVNIEDRG
-212 RTVYGIEKPAPVSSK
+212 RTVYGIEKPTAVSSK
-227 RLKVRYGPE
+227 RLKVRYGNE

-262 QVRISVDGTHYLKGM
+262 QVRISIDGTHFLKGM

-319 VIRKQMHYT
+319 VIRRQMHYE
-328 DSNGRKKL
+328 SNGKKKL
-336 SSINIVNDE
+336 SAINIVNDE

-373 AARDKRKAELE
+373 AARDKRKAEFE
-384 EIMSLT
+384 EIMALT
-390 NPAVKKKLL
+390 NPSVKKKLL

-427 PVPKMKPTEVY
+427 PVPKMKTTEVY

-472 ARKSIGTKVKD
+472 ARKAIGTKVKD

-500 DGDSVLV
+500 DGDSVLC

-514 VKTAPALKGLKDFDP
+514 VKTSPALKGLNGFDP
-529 KVMYPKY
+529 KAMYPEY
-536 EGMTPMTKKR
+536 PGMKLMTSKQ
-546 TQLEMGKISNLI
+546 TQLKMGEVSNLI
-558 TDMTIAGA
+558 TDMTIKGA
-566 NQSEIAR
+566 TQSEIAR

-579 VVIDAEKHK
+579 VVIDAEKHH

-598 GIDALKKKYQGS
+598 GIAALKKKYQGRANA
-610 STGGAAS
+610 GAAT
-617 LISRAGSTAYLP
+617 LISRASSKVYVP
-629 ERKPRS
+629 DRKPRS
-635 ASKGGPI
+635 ASKGGGI
-642 DKKTGRKVWEETGRT
+642 DKKTGRKVWEETGKT
-657 FNKPIFDKND
+657 YKKPVFGEDG
-667 PEKIVGWKTE
+667 ETVVGWKTE
-677 RSITKSSKLA
+677 KSILKSKKLA

-694 LVSKNGSTIE
+694 LVSKDGSTIE

-725 LAIPSV
+725 LSIPSV

-787 ERMSKV
+787 ERLKKV

-816 EEWRAIQEGAISQA
+816 QEWRAIQEGAVSQA

-842 VVRELATPRSQPKV
+842 VVRELATPRSQPKI

>member
-70 RKADVAMVAR
+70 RKADAAMVAR

-121 KELKKQVGKDGL
+121 KELKKSVGKDGL
-133 LDVGLGVE
+133 VDVGLGVE
-141 VNMGVTSTKMKTA
+141 TNLGVTGTKLKTA

-192 TVLAKRGEIKAP
+192 TVLARRGEIKAP

-212 RTVYGIEKPAPVSSK
+212 RTVYGIEKPTAISSK

-247 RRNVKDLSLG
+247 RRGVKDLSLG

-262 QVRISVDGTHYLKGM
+262 QVRISIDGTHFLKGM
-277 AMYSDDLPKGYDI
+277 AMYSDDIPKGYDI
-290 RFNTNKKPTG
+290 RFNTNKKKTD

-319 VIRKQMHYT
+319 VIRKQMHYE
-328 DSNGRKKL
+328 SGGKKKL
-336 SSINIVNDE
+336 SGINIVNDE

-358 FLSKQPVSLAKQQLK
+358 FLSKQPVSLAKQQLQK
-373 AARDKRKAELE
+373 VRDKRKAEFE
-384 EIMSLT
+384 EIMALT

-399 QSFADSV
+399 QSFADSC

-463 LTVNNKNPH
+463 LTVNNKDPH
-472 ARKSIGTKVKD
+472 ARRSIGSKVKD

-500 DGDSVLV
+500 DGDSVLC

-514 VKTAPALKGLKDFDP
+514 VKTSPALKGLKDFDP
-529 KVMYPKY
+529 KAMYPKY
-536 EGMTPMTKKR
+536 KGMIPMSKER

-566 NQSEIAR
+566 TQSEIAR

-579 VVIDAEKHK
+579 VVIDAHKHE

-598 GIDALKKKYQGS
+598 GIGTLKKKYQGGT
-610 STGGAAS
+610 TGGAAS

-629 ERKPRS
+629 ERKARS

-657 FNKPIFDKND
+657 YKKPIFDKND
-667 PEKIVGWKTE
+667 PTKVVEWKTE

-687 ETNDAFS
+687 ETHDAFS

-712 ELKAMANEARKAT
+712 SLKAMANEARKAT
-725 LAIPSV
+725 LKIPSV

-736 AAKTYAPEVKSLK
+736 AAKAYAPEVKSLK
-749 AKVNEALRNKPRER
+749 AKINEGLRNKPRER

-781 TLAKDK
+781 SLAKDK

-801 RSRTGAGKKPFSITP
+801 RARTGAGKKPFLLTP
-816 EEWRAIQEGAISQA
+816 KEWRAIQEGAVSQA
-830 ALNKVLELADES
+830 MLNKVLEMADETN
-842 VVRELATPRSQPKV
+842 VRELATPRSTPKI
-856 SSSMVS
+856 SSSMIS

>member
-8 VKRKSGRY
+8 VKRRSGRY

-21 KDPHQHSGDL
+21 QDPHQHSGDL

-167 VKVTQQT
+167 VKVQQQT
-174 TGKQTEM
+174 TGKFTEM

-204 GVNVEDRG
+204 GVSIEDHG
-212 RTVYGIEKPAPVSSK
+212 HTVYGIEKPTAVSSK
-227 RLKVRYGPE
+227 RLKVRYGNE
-236 GGTDMDGVIEL
+236 GGSDMDGVIEL

-262 QVRISVDGTHYLKGM
+262 QVRISIDGTHFLKGM

-305 LKPMKDDPANPFGA
+305 LKPMKEDPANPFGA
-319 VIRKQMHYT
+319 VIRRQMHYEV
-328 DSNGRKKL
+328 NGKKKL
-336 SSINIVNDE
+336 SAINIVNDE

-373 AARDKRKAELE
+373 AARDKRKAEFE
-384 EIMSLT
+384 EIMALT
-390 NPAVKKKLL
+390 NPSVKKKLL

-427 PVPKMKPTEVY
+427 PVPKMKTTEVY

-472 ARKSIGTKVKD
+472 ARKTIGTKVKD

-500 DGDSVLV
+500 DGDSVLC

-514 VKTAPALKGLKDFDP
+514 VKTSPALKGLNGFDP
-529 KVMYPKY
+529 KAMYPEY
-536 EGMTPMTKKR
+536 PGMKRMTSKQ
-546 TQLEMGKISNLI
+546 TQLKMGEVSNLI
-558 TDMTIAGA
+558 TDMTIKGA
-566 NQSEIAR
+566 TQSEIAR

-579 VVIDAEKHK
+579 VVIDAEKHH

-598 GIDALKKKYQGS
+598 GIAALKKKYQGRANA
-610 STGGAAS
+610 GAAT
-617 LISRAGSTAYLP
+617 LISRASSKVYVP
-629 ERKPRS
+629 DRKPRS
-635 ASKGGPI
+635 ASKGGGI
-642 DKKTGRKVWEETGRT
+642 DKKTGRKVWEETGKT
-657 FNKPIFDKND
+657 YKKPVFGEDG
-667 PEKIVGWKTE
+667 ETVVGWKTE
-677 RSITKSSKLA
+677 KSILKSKKLA

-694 LVSKNGSTIE
+694 LVSKDGSTIE

-725 LAIPSV
+725 LSIPSV

-787 ERMSKV
+787 ERLKKV

-816 EEWRAIQEGAISQA
+816 REWQAIQEGAVSQA

-842 VVRELATPRSQPKV
+842 VVRELATPRAQPKI

>member
-70 RKADVAMVAR
+70 RKADAAMVAR

-121 KELKKQVGKDGL
+121 KELKKSVGKDGL
-133 LDVGLGVE
+133 VDVGLGVE
-141 VNMGVTSTKMKTA
+141 TNLGVTGTKLKTA

-192 TVLAKRGEIKAP
+192 TVLARRGEIKAP

-212 RTVYGIEKPAPVSSK
+212 RTVYGIEKPTAISSK

-247 RRNVKDLSLG
+247 RRGVKDLSLG

-262 QVRISVDGTHYLKGM
+262 QVRISIDGTHFLKGM
-277 AMYSDDLPKGYDI
+277 AMYSDDIPKGYDI
-290 RFNTNKKPTG
+290 RFNTNKKNTG

-319 VIRKQMHYT
+319 VIRKQMHYE
-328 DSNGRKKL
+328 SGGKKKL
-336 SSINIVNDE
+336 SGINIVNDE

-358 FLSKQPVSLAKQQLK
+358 FLSKQPVSLAKQQLQK
-373 AARDKRKAELE
+373 VRDKRKAEFE
-384 EIMSLT
+384 EIMALT

-399 QSFADSV
+399 QSFADSC

-463 LTVNNKNPH
+463 LTVNNKDPH
-472 ARKSIGTKVKD
+472 ARRSIGSKVKD

-500 DGDSVLV
+500 DGDSVLC

-514 VKTAPALKGLKDFDP
+514 VKTSPALKGLKDFDP
-529 KVMYPKY
+529 KASYPKY
-536 EGMTPMTKKR
+536 KGMIPMSKER

-566 NQSEIAR
+566 TQSEIAR

-579 VVIDAEKHK
+579 VVIDAHKHE

-598 GIDALKKKYQGS
+598 GIGALKKKYQGGT
-610 STGGAAS
+610 TGGAAS

-629 ERKPRS
+629 ERKARS

-657 FNKPIFDKND
+657 YKKPVFDKND
-667 PEKIVGWKTE
+667 PTKVVEWKTE

-687 ETNDAFS
+687 ETHDAFS

-712 ELKAMANEARKAT
+712 SLKAMANEARKAT
-725 LAIPSV
+725 LKIPSV

-736 AAKTYAPEVKSLK
+736 AAKAYAPEVKSLK
-749 AKVNEALRNKPRER
+749 AKINEGLRNKPRER

-781 TLAKDK
+781 SLAKDK

-801 RSRTGAGKKPFSITP
+801 RARTGAGKKPFLLTP
-816 EEWRAIQEGAISQA
+816 KEWRAIQEGAVSQA
-830 ALNKVLELADES
+830 MLNKVLEMADETN
-842 VVRELATPRSQPKV
+842 VRELATPRSTPKI
-856 SSSMVS
+856 SSSMIS

>member
-70 RKADVAMVAR
+70 RKADAAMVAR

-121 KELKKQVGKDGL
+121 KELKKSVGKDGL
-133 LDVGLGVE
+133 VDVGLGVE
-141 VNMGVTSTKMKTA
+141 TNLGVTGTKLKTA

-192 TVLAKRGEIKAP
+192 TVLARRGEIKAP

-212 RTVYGIEKPAPVSSK
+212 RTVYGIEKPTAISSK

-247 RRNVKDLSLG
+247 RRGVKDLSLG

-262 QVRISVDGTHYLKGM
+262 QVRISIDGTHFLKGM
-277 AMYSDDLPKGYDI
+277 AMYSDDIPKGYDI
-290 RFNTNKKPTG
+290 RFNTNKKKTD

-319 VIRKQMHYT
+319 VIRKQMHYE
-328 DSNGRKKL
+328 SGGKKKL
-336 SSINIVNDE
+336 SGINIVNDE

-358 FLSKQPVSLAKQQLK
+358 FLSKQPVSLAKQQLQK
-373 AARDKRKAELE
+373 VRDKRKAEFE
-384 EIMSLT
+384 EIMALT

-399 QSFADSV
+399 QSFADSC

-463 LTVNNKNPH
+463 LTVNNKDPH
-472 ARKSIGTKVKD
+472 ARRSIGSKVKD

-500 DGDSVLV
+500 DGDSVLC

-514 VKTAPALKGLKDFDP
+514 VKTSPALKGLKDFDP
-529 KVMYPKY
+529 KATYPKY
-536 EGMTPMTKKR
+536 KGMIPMSKER

-579 VVIDAEKHK
+579 VVIDAHKHE

-598 GIDALKKKYQGS
+598 GIGALKKKYQGGT
-610 STGGAAS
+610 TGGAAS

-629 ERKPRS
+629 ERKARS

-657 FNKPIFDKND
+657 YKKPIFDKND
-667 PEKIVGWKTE
+667 STKVVEWKTE

-687 ETNDAFS
+687 EAHDAFS

-712 ELKAMANEARKAT
+712 ALKAMANEARKAT
-725 LAIPSV
+725 LKIPSV

-736 AAKTYAPEVKSLK
+736 AAKAYAPEVKSLK
-749 AKVNEALRNKPRER
+749 AKINEGLRNKPRER

-781 TLAKDK
+781 SLAKDK

-801 RSRTGAGKKPFSITP
+801 RARTGAGKKPFLLTP
-816 EEWRAIQEGAISQA
+816 KEWRAIQEGAVSQA
-830 ALNKVLELADES
+830 MLNKVLEMADETN
-842 VVRELATPRSQPKV
+842 VRELATPRSTPKI
-856 SSSMVS
+856 SSSMIS